1 MAMNNRVL
9 SIEIGNS
16 FTKICEMDYK
26 VKKPKVYKVLTVET
40 PEGIVVDG
48 MLQPT
53 QEYADRM
60 VNALGTNGIR
70 TKKVIFTI
78 SSTRVASREVQ
89 IPNVK
94 ASKIEALVK
103 TNANEYFP
111 VDLTQYEIGHY
122 LAGGLTENGKLRVMA
137 LAVPKALLDSYYQLA
152 QMCSWEVE
160 CFDYSSNSLYQI
172 LRDEKSEKVTMVIKI
187 DENST
192 IVTVLSAGKV
202 LLQRTVA
209 YGVQDAIDTMIASG
223 AYAVNDPMSAV
234 ERFQKKTCLNRVL
247 HPGDKVWEE
256 NAGRWEDE
264 DAGNV
269 EVTEARQK
277 ITASLEPLIVGVS
290 RVIDFYDSRN
300 SENPIEKSYVTGL
313 GGSFSGM
320 SKLFT
325 NCLERKVHTLSE
337 MDDKI
342 GMSKA
347 IRSTRPAAY
356 ISCLG
361 AVLAPVGLIDKSTQ
375 KSKGLTVVSGTNY
388 TFVSVAV
395 LVLGVILSIAMAATS
410 VTRYL
415 GNVAQNVYL
424 QNRVQ
429 ELQPAQAVYNDY
441 LAAEAQYDK
450 YTYLYAYT
458 QTPNENLVEFINELE
473 QILPDSFYTNSFSSD
488 QTGISM
494 SVTVEGKAAAARTI
508 LNIRN
513 MQSIDDVEISNITD
527 SKDETGTSIV
537 TFSITGS
544 YKVLGV
550 ILSIAMAAT
559 SVTRYL
565 GNVAQNVYLQNRVQE
580 LQPAQAVYNDY
591 LAAEAQYDKYTYLYA
606 YTQTPNENLVEFIN
620 ELEQILPDS
629 FYTNSFSSDQTGI
642 SMSVTVEG
650 KAAAART
657 ILNIRN
663 MQSIDDVEISN
674 ITDSKDETGTSIVT
688 FSITGSYKELTD
700 ETEES
705 GEAQADTQ
713 TAQ

>member
-1 MAMNNRVL
+1 MNNRVL

-16 FTKICEMDYK
+16 FTKICEIDYK

-40 PEGIVVDG
+40 PEGVVVDG

-53 QEYADRM
+53 QEYADHL

-70 TKKVIFTI
+70 TKRVIFTI

-94 ASKIEALVK
+94 ANKIEALVK
-103 TNANEYFP
+103 TNANDYFP

-122 LAGGLTENGKLRVMA
+122 LAGGLTEEGKLRVMA

-152 QMCSWEVE
+152 QMCGWEVE

-172 LRDEKSEKVTMVIKI
+172 LRDEKSEKVTMMIKI
-187 DENST
+187 DENNT

-209 YGVQDAIDTMIASG
+209 YGVQDAIETMIASG

-247 HPGDKVWEE
+247 HQGDKLWEE

-269 EVTEARQK
+269 EVTAARQK
-277 ITASLEPLIVGVS
+277 ITATLEPLIVGVN

-300 SENPIEKSYVTGL
+300 GDTPIERTYVTGL

-325 NCLERKVHTLSE
+325 NCLERKVHTLSDME
-337 MDDKI
+337 DKI

-361 AVLAPVGLIDKSTQ
+361 AVLAPVGLIDKSQQ
-375 KSKGLTVVSGTNY
+375 KGKGMTVVSGTNY

-395 LVLGVILSIAMAATS
+395 LVLGVILSIAMAVTS
-410 VTRYL
+410 LTRYF
-415 GNVAQNVYL
+415 GTVAENVAL
-424 QNRVQ
+424 QARVE
-429 ELQPAQAVYNDY
+429 ELQPAQTVYNEY
-441 LAAEAQYDK
+441 LSTAAQYDK
-450 YTYLYAYT
+450 YKYLYEYT
-458 QTPNENLVEFINELE
+458 ENPNENLVEFINELE
-473 QILPDSFYTNSFSSD
+473 QILPDSFYTDSFSSD

-494 SVTVEGKAAAARTI
+494 TVNVEGKAAAARTI

-513 MQSIDDVEISNITD
+513 MESIEDVQISNITD
-527 SKDETGTSIV
+527 NQDEMGGSWVMFSMTGT
-537 TFSITGS
+537 
-544 YKVLGV
+544 YRE
-550 ILSIAMAAT
+550 LS
-559 SVTRYL
+559 
-565 GNVAQNVYLQNRVQE
+565 
-580 LQPAQAVYNDY
+580 
-591 LAAEAQYDKYTYLYA
+591 
-606 YTQTPNENLVEFIN
+606 
-620 ELEQILPDS
+620 
-629 FYTNSFSSDQTGI
+629 
-642 SMSVTVEG
+642 
-650 KAAAART
+650 
-657 ILNIRN
+657 
-663 MQSIDDVEISN
+663 
-674 ITDSKDETGTSIVT
+674 
-688 FSITGSYKELTD
+688 D
-700 ETEES
+700 ETEET
-705 GEAQADTQ
+705 GETVESTQ
-713 TAQ
+713 SVQ

>member
-1 MAMNNRVL
+1 MNNRVL
-9 SIEIGNS
+9 SIEISNS
-16 FTKICEMDYK
+16 FTKICEIDYK

-40 PEGIVVDG
+40 PEGVVVDG

-53 QEYADRM
+53 QEYADHL
-60 VNALGTNGIR
+60 VNALGTNGIH
-70 TKKVIFTI
+70 TKRVIFTI

-94 ASKIEALVK
+94 ANKIEALVK
-103 TNANEYFP
+103 TNANDYFP

-122 LAGGLTENGKLRVMA
+122 LAGGLTEEGKLRVMA
-137 LAVPKALLDSYYQLA
+137 LAVPKALLNSYYQLA
-152 QMCSWEVE
+152 QMCGWEVE

-172 LRDEKSEKVTMVIKI
+172 LRDEKSEKVTMMIKI

-209 YGVQDAIDTMIASG
+209 YGVQDAIETMIASG

-247 HPGDKVWEE
+247 HQGDKLWEE

-269 EVTEARQK
+269 EVTAARQK
-277 ITASLEPLIVGVS
+277 ITSSLEPLIVGVS

-300 SENPIEKSYVTGL
+300 SDTPIERTYVTGL

-325 NCLERKVHTLSE
+325 NCLERKVHTLSDME
-337 MDDKI
+337 DKI

-361 AVLAPVGLIDKSTQ
+361 AVLAPVGLIDKSQQ
-375 KSKGLTVVSGTNY
+375 KAKGMTVVSGTNY

-395 LVLGVILSIAMAATS
+395 LVLGVILSIAMAVTS
-410 VTRYL
+410 LTRYF
-415 GNVAQNVYL
+415 GTVAENVAL
-424 QNRVQ
+424 QERVE
-429 ELQPAQAVYNDY
+429 ELQPAQTVYNEY
-441 LAAEAQYDK
+441 LSTAAQYDK
-450 YTYLYAYT
+450 NKYLYEYT
-458 QTPNENLVEFINELE
+458 ENPNENLVEFINELE
-473 QILPDSFYTNSFSSD
+473 QILPSSFWTNSFSSD
-488 QTGISM
+488 MEGISM

-513 MQSIDDVEISNITD
+513 MESIEDVQISNITD
-527 SKDETGTSIV
+527 TQNELGESAV
-537 TFSITGS
+537 TFSITG
-544 YKVLGV
+544 
-550 ILSIAMAAT
+550 
-559 SVTRYL
+559 
-565 GNVAQNVYLQNRVQE
+565 
-580 LQPAQAVYNDY
+580 
-591 LAAEAQYDKYTYLYA
+591 TYA
-606 YTQTPNENLVEFIN
+606 DIHADTEETE
-620 ELEQILPDS
+620 S
-629 FYTNSFSSDQTGI
+629 TGD
-642 SMSVTVEG
+642 T
-650 KAAAART
+650 
-657 ILNIRN
+657 
-663 MQSIDDVEISN
+663 
-674 ITDSKDETGTSIVT
+674 TGT
-688 FSITGSYKELTD
+688 
-700 ETEES
+700 
-705 GEAQADTQ
+705 

>member
-16 FTKICEMDYK
+16 FTKICEIDYK

-40 PEGIVVDG
+40 PEGVVVDG

-53 QEYADRM
+53 QEYADHL

-70 TKKVIFTI
+70 TKRVIFTI

-94 ASKIEALVK
+94 ANKIEALVK
-103 TNANEYFP
+103 TNANDYFP

-122 LAGGLTENGKLRVMA
+122 LAGGLTEEGKLRVMA

-152 QMCSWEVE
+152 QMCGWEVE

-172 LRDEKSEKVTMVIKI
+172 LRDEKSEKVTMMIKI

-209 YGVQDAIDTMIASG
+209 YGVQDAIETMIASG

-247 HPGDKVWEE
+247 HQGDKVWEE

-269 EVTEARQK
+269 EVTAARQK

-300 SENPIEKSYVTGL
+300 SDTPIERTYVTGL

-375 KSKGLTVVSGTNY
+375 KAKGLTVVSGTNY

-395 LVLGVILSIAMAATS
+395 LVLGVILSIAMAVTS
-410 VTRYL
+410 LTRYF
-415 GNVAQNVYL
+415 GTVAENVTL
-424 QNRVQ
+424 QARVE
-429 ELQPAQAVYNDY
+429 ELQPAQTVYNEY
-441 LAAEAQYDK
+441 LSTAAQYDK
-450 YTYLYAYT
+450 YKYLYEYT
-458 QTPNENLVEFINELE
+458 ENPNENLVEFINELE
-473 QILPDSFYTNSFSSD
+473 QILPSSFWTNSFSSD
-488 QTGISM
+488 MEGISM

-513 MQSIDDVEISNITD
+513 MESIEDVQISNITD
-527 SKDETGTSIV
+527 TQNELGESAV
-537 TFSITGS
+537 TFSITG
-544 YKVLGV
+544 
-550 ILSIAMAAT
+550 
-559 SVTRYL
+559 
-565 GNVAQNVYLQNRVQE
+565 
-580 LQPAQAVYNDY
+580 
-591 LAAEAQYDKYTYLYA
+591 TYA
-606 YTQTPNENLVEFIN
+606 DIHADTEETE
-620 ELEQILPDS
+620 S
-629 FYTNSFSSDQTGI
+629 TGD
-642 SMSVTVEG
+642 T
-650 KAAAART
+650 
-657 ILNIRN
+657 
-663 MQSIDDVEISN
+663 
-674 ITDSKDETGTSIVT
+674 TGT
-688 FSITGSYKELTD
+688 
-700 ETEES
+700 
-705 GEAQADTQ
+705 

>member
-16 FTKICEMDYK
+16 FTKICEIDYK

-40 PEGIVVDG
+40 PEGVVVDG

-53 QEYADRM
+53 QEYADHL

-70 TKKVIFTI
+70 TKRVIFTI

-94 ASKIEALVK
+94 ANKIEALVK
-103 TNANEYFP
+103 TNANDYFP

-122 LAGGLTENGKLRVMA
+122 LAGGLTEEGKLRVMA
-137 LAVPKALLDSYYQLA
+137 LAVPKALLNSYYQLA
-152 QMCSWEVE
+152 QMCGWEVE

-172 LRDEKSEKVTMVIKI
+172 LRDEKTETVTMMIKI

-209 YGVQDAIDTMIASG
+209 YGVQDAIETMIASG

-247 HPGDKVWEE
+247 HQGDKLGEE

-269 EVTEARQK
+269 EVTAARQK
-277 ITASLEPLIVGVS
+277 ITSTLEPLIVGVN

-300 SENPIEKSYVTGL
+300 SDTPIERTYVTGL

-325 NCLERKVHTLSE
+325 NCLERKVHTLSDME
-337 MDDKI
+337 DKI

-361 AVLAPVGLIDKSTQ
+361 AVLAPVGLIDKSQQ
-375 KSKGLTVVSGTNY
+375 KAKGMTVVSGTNY

-395 LVLGVILSIAMAATS
+395 LVLGVILSIAMAVTS
-410 VTRYL
+410 LTRYF
-415 GNVAQNVYL
+415 GTVAENVAL
-424 QNRVQ
+424 QARVE
-429 ELQPAQAVYNDY
+429 ELQPAQTVYNDY
-441 LAAEAQYDK
+441 LATAAQYDK
-450 YTYLYAYT
+450 YQYLYEYT
-458 QTPNENLVEFINELE
+458 ENPNENLVEFINELE
-473 QILPDSFYTNSFSSD
+473 QILPSSFWTNSFSSD
-488 QTGISM
+488 MEGISM

-513 MQSIDDVEISNITD
+513 MESIEDVQISGITD
-527 SKDETGTSIV
+527 SKDEAGKSTV
-537 TFSITGS
+537 TFSITGT
-544 YKVLGV
+544 YK
-550 ILSIAMAAT
+550 A
-559 SVTRYL
+559 
-565 GNVAQNVYLQNRVQE
+565 
-580 LQPAQAVYNDY
+580 
-591 LAAEAQYDKYTYLYA
+591 
-606 YTQTPNENLVEFIN
+606 
-620 ELEQILPDS
+620 
-629 FYTNSFSSDQTGI
+629 
-642 SMSVTVEG
+642 
-650 KAAAART
+650 
-657 ILNIRN
+657 
-663 MQSIDDVEISN
+663 
-674 ITDSKDETGTSIVT
+674 
-688 FSITGSYKELTD
+688 LTD
-700 ETEES
+700 ESAEQT
-705 GEAQADTQ
+705 DTLTVQ
-713 TAQ
+713 

>member
-16 FTKICEMDYK
+16 FTKICEIDYK

-40 PEGIVVDG
+40 PEGVVVDG

-53 QEYADRM
+53 QEYADHL

-70 TKKVIFTI
+70 TKRVIFTI

-103 TNANEYFP
+103 TNANDYFP

-122 LAGGLTENGKLRVMA
+122 LAGGLTEEGKLRVMA

-152 QMCSWEVE
+152 QMCGWEVE

-172 LRDEKSEKVTMVIKI
+172 LRDEKSEKVTMMIKI

-209 YGVQDAIDTMIASG
+209 YGVQDAIETMIASG

-247 HPGDKVWEE
+247 HQGDKLWEE

-269 EVTEARQK
+269 EVTAARQK
-277 ITASLEPLIVGVS
+277 ITSTLEPLIVGVN

-300 SENPIEKSYVTGL
+300 GDTPIERTYVTGL

-325 NCLERKVHTLSE
+325 NCLERKVHTLSDME
-337 MDDKI
+337 DKI

-361 AVLAPVGLIDKSTQ
+361 AVLAPVGLIDKSQQ
-375 KSKGLTVVSGTNY
+375 KAKGMTVVSGTNY
-388 TFVSVAV
+388 TFVGVAV
-395 LVLGVILSIAMAATS
+395 LVLGVILSIAMAVTS
-410 VTRYL
+410 MTRYF
-415 GNVAQNVYL
+415 GTVAENVAL
-424 QNRVQ
+424 QARVE
-429 ELQPAQAVYNDY
+429 ELQPAQTVYNEY
-441 LAAEAQYDK
+441 LSTAAQYDK
-450 YTYLYAYT
+450 YEYLYAYT
-458 QTPNENLVEFINELE
+458 ETPNENLVEFINELE
-473 QILPDSFYTNSFSSD
+473 QILPDSFWTNSFSSD
-488 QTGISM
+488 DTGISM
-494 SVTVEGKAAAARTI
+494 SVTVAGKPAAAETI
-508 LNIRN
+508 KNIRN
-513 MQSIDDVEISNITD
+513 MKSMEEVTVSGITD
-527 SKDETGTSIV
+527 NTDEAGNSTV
-537 TFSITGS
+537 TFSIS
-544 YKVLGV
+544 
-550 ILSIAMAAT
+550 
-559 SVTRYL
+559 
-565 GNVAQNVYLQNRVQE
+565 
-580 LQPAQAVYNDY
+580 
-591 LAAEAQYDKYTYLYA
+591 
-606 YTQTPNENLVEFIN
+606 
-620 ELEQILPDS
+620 
-629 FYTNSFSSDQTGI
+629 
-642 SMSVTVEG
+642 
-650 KAAAART
+650 
-657 ILNIRN
+657 
-663 MQSIDDVEISN
+663 
-674 ITDSKDETGTSIVT
+674 GT
-688 FSITGSYKELTD
+688 YKELTD
-700 ETEES
+700 ETEEN
-705 GEAQADTQ
+705 GETPSSTQ

>member
-1 MAMNNRVL
+1 MNNRVL

-16 FTKICEMDYK
+16 FTKICEIDYK

-40 PEGIVVDG
+40 PEGVVVDG

-53 QEYADRM
+53 QEYADHL

-70 TKKVIFTI
+70 TKRVIFTI

-94 ASKIEALVK
+94 ANKIEALVK
-103 TNANEYFP
+103 TNANDYFP

-122 LAGGLTENGKLRVMA
+122 LAGGLTEEGKLRVMA

-152 QMCSWEVE
+152 QMCGWEVE

-172 LRDEKSEKVTMVIKI
+172 LRDEKSEKVTMMIKI

-209 YGVQDAIDTMIASG
+209 YGVQDAIETMIASG

-247 HPGDKVWEE
+247 HQGDKLWEE

-269 EVTEARQK
+269 EVTAARQK
-277 ITASLEPLIVGVS
+277 ITSSLEPLIVGVS

-300 SENPIEKSYVTGL
+300 SNTPIERTYVTGL

-325 NCLERKVHTLSE
+325 NCLERKVHTLSDME
-337 MDDKI
+337 DKI

-361 AVLAPVGLIDKSTQ
+361 AVLAPVGLIDKSQQ
-375 KSKGLTVVSGTNY
+375 KAKGMTVVSGTNY

-395 LVLGVILSIAMAATS
+395 LVLGVILSIAMAVTS
-410 VTRYL
+410 MTRYF
-415 GNVAQNVYL
+415 GTVAENVAL
-424 QNRVQ
+424 QARVE
-429 ELQPAQAVYNDY
+429 ELQPAQTVYNEY
-441 LAAEAQYDK
+441 LSAAAQYDK
-450 YTYLYAYT
+450 YKYLYEYT
-458 QTPNENLVEFINELE
+458 ENPNENLVEFINELE
-473 QILPDSFYTNSFSSD
+473 QILPSSFWTNSFSSD
-488 QTGISM
+488 MEGISM

-513 MQSIDDVEISNITD
+513 MESIEDVQISNITD
-527 SKDETGTSIV
+527 TQNELGESAV
-537 TFSITGS
+537 TFSITG
-544 YKVLGV
+544 
-550 ILSIAMAAT
+550 
-559 SVTRYL
+559 
-565 GNVAQNVYLQNRVQE
+565 
-580 LQPAQAVYNDY
+580 
-591 LAAEAQYDKYTYLYA
+591 TYA
-606 YTQTPNENLVEFIN
+606 DIHADTEETE
-620 ELEQILPDS
+620 S
-629 FYTNSFSSDQTGI
+629 TGD
-642 SMSVTVEG
+642 T
-650 KAAAART
+650 
-657 ILNIRN
+657 
-663 MQSIDDVEISN
+663 
-674 ITDSKDETGTSIVT
+674 TGT
-688 FSITGSYKELTD
+688 
-700 ETEES
+700 
-705 GEAQADTQ
+705 

>member
-16 FTKICEMDYK
+16 FTKICEIDYK

-40 PEGIVVDG
+40 PEGVVVDG

-53 QEYADRM
+53 QEYADHL
-60 VNALGTNGIR
+60 VNALGTNGIHTR
-70 TKKVIFTI
+70 RVIFTI

-94 ASKIEALVK
+94 ANKIEALVK
-103 TNANEYFP
+103 TNANDYFP

-122 LAGGLTENGKLRVMA
+122 LAGGLTEEGKLRVMA

-152 QMCSWEVE
+152 QMCGWEVE

-172 LRDEKSEKVTMVIKI
+172 LRDEKSEKVTMMIKI

-209 YGVQDAIDTMIASG
+209 YGVQDAIETMIASG

-247 HPGDKVWEE
+247 HQGDKLWEE

-264 DAGNV
+264 DAGNA
-269 EVTEARQK
+269 EVTAARQK
-277 ITASLEPLIVGVS
+277 ITSSLEPLIVGVS

-300 SENPIEKSYVTGL
+300 SNTPIERTYVTGL

-325 NCLERKVHTLSE
+325 NCLERKVHTLSDME
-337 MDDKI
+337 DKI

-375 KSKGLTVVSGTNY
+375 KAKGLTVVSGTNY

-395 LVLGVILSIAMAATS
+395 LVLGVILSIAMAVTS
-410 VTRYL
+410 MTRYF
-415 GNVAQNVYL
+415 GTVAENVAL
-424 QNRVQ
+424 QARVE
-429 ELQPAQAVYNDY
+429 ELQPAQTVYNEY
-441 LAAEAQYDK
+441 LSAAAQYDK
-450 YTYLYAYT
+450 YKYLYEYT
-458 QTPNENLVEFINELE
+458 ENPNENLVEFINELE
-473 QILPDSFYTNSFSSD
+473 QILPDSFYTDSFSSD

-494 SVTVEGKAAAARTI
+494 TVNVEGKAAAARTI

-513 MQSIDDVEISNITD
+513 MESIEDVQISNITD
-527 SKDETGTSIV
+527 NQDEMGGSWVMFSMTGT
-537 TFSITGS
+537 
-544 YKVLGV
+544 YRE
-550 ILSIAMAAT
+550 LS
-559 SVTRYL
+559 
-565 GNVAQNVYLQNRVQE
+565 
-580 LQPAQAVYNDY
+580 
-591 LAAEAQYDKYTYLYA
+591 
-606 YTQTPNENLVEFIN
+606 
-620 ELEQILPDS
+620 
-629 FYTNSFSSDQTGI
+629 
-642 SMSVTVEG
+642 
-650 KAAAART
+650 
-657 ILNIRN
+657 
-663 MQSIDDVEISN
+663 
-674 ITDSKDETGTSIVT
+674 
-688 FSITGSYKELTD
+688 D
-700 ETEES
+700 ETEET
-705 GEAQADTQ
+705 GETVESTQ
-713 TAQ
+713 SVQ

>member
-1 MAMNNRVL
+1 MNNRVL

-16 FTKICEMDYK
+16 FTKICEIDYK

-40 PEGIVVDG
+40 PEGVVVDG

-53 QEYADRM
+53 QEYADHL

-103 TNANEYFP
+103 TNANDYFP

-122 LAGGLTENGKLRVMA
+122 LAGGLTEEGKLRVMA
-137 LAVPKALLDSYYQLA
+137 LAVPKALLNSYYQLA
-152 QMCSWEVE
+152 QMCGWEVE

-172 LRDEKSEKVTMVIKI
+172 LRDEKSEKVTMMIKI

-209 YGVQDAIDTMIASG
+209 YGVQDAIETMIASG

-247 HPGDKVWEE
+247 HQGDKLWEE

-269 EVTEARQK
+269 EVTAARQK
-277 ITASLEPLIVGVS
+277 ITSSLEPLIVGVS

-300 SENPIEKSYVTGL
+300 GDTPIERTYVTGL

-325 NCLERKVHTLSE
+325 NCLERKVHTLSD

-361 AVLAPVGLIDKSTQ
+361 AVLAPVGLIDKSQQ
-375 KSKGLTVVSGTNY
+375 KAKGMTVVSGTNY

-395 LVLGVILSIAMAATS
+395 LVLGVILSIAMAVS
-410 VTRYL
+410 SLTRYF
-415 GNVAQNVYL
+415 GTVAENVAL
-424 QNRVQ
+424 QARVE
-429 ELQPAQAVYNDY
+429 ELQPAQTVYNEY
-441 LAAEAQYDK
+441 LSTAAQYDK
-450 YTYLYAYT
+450 YKYLYEYT
-458 QTPNENLVEFINELE
+458 ENPNENLVEFINELE
-473 QILPDSFYTNSFSSD
+473 QILPDSFYTDSFSSD

-494 SVTVEGKAAAARTI
+494 TVNVEGKAAAARTI

-513 MQSIDDVEISNITD
+513 MESIEDVQISNITD
-527 SKDETGTSIV
+527 NQDEMGGSWVMFSMTGT
-537 TFSITGS
+537 
-544 YKVLGV
+544 YRE
-550 ILSIAMAAT
+550 LS
-559 SVTRYL
+559 
-565 GNVAQNVYLQNRVQE
+565 
-580 LQPAQAVYNDY
+580 
-591 LAAEAQYDKYTYLYA
+591 
-606 YTQTPNENLVEFIN
+606 
-620 ELEQILPDS
+620 
-629 FYTNSFSSDQTGI
+629 
-642 SMSVTVEG
+642 
-650 KAAAART
+650 
-657 ILNIRN
+657 
-663 MQSIDDVEISN
+663 
-674 ITDSKDETGTSIVT
+674 
-688 FSITGSYKELTD
+688 D
-700 ETEES
+700 ETEET
-705 GEAQADTQ
+705 GETVESTQ
-713 TAQ
+713 SVQ

>member
-1 MAMNNRVL
+1 MNNRVL

-16 FTKICEMDYK
+16 FTKICEIDYK

-40 PEGIVVDG
+40 PEGVVVDG

-53 QEYADRM
+53 QEYADHL

-70 TKKVIFTI
+70 TRKVIFTI

-103 TNANEYFP
+103 TNANDYFP

-122 LAGGLTENGKLRVMA
+122 LAGGLTEDGKLRVMA
-137 LAVPKALLDSYYQLA
+137 LAVPKALLNSYYQLA
-152 QMCSWEVE
+152 QMCGWEVE

-172 LRDEKSEKVTMVIKI
+172 LRDEKTETVTMMIKI

-209 YGVQDAIDTMIASG
+209 YGVQDAIETMIASG

-247 HPGDKVWEE
+247 HQGDKLWEE

-269 EVTEARQK
+269 EVTAARQK
-277 ITASLEPLIVGVS
+277 ITSSLETLIVGVS

-300 SENPIEKSYVTGL
+300 GDNPIQKTFVTGL

-325 NCLERKVHTLSE
+325 NCLERKVHTLSDME
-337 MDDKI
+337 DKI

-361 AVLAPVGLIDKSTQ
+361 AVLAPVGLIDKSQQ
-375 KSKGLTVVSGTNY
+375 KTKGMTVVSGTNY

-395 LVLGVILSIAMAATS
+395 LVLGVILSIAMAVTS
-410 VTRYL
+410 LTRYF
-415 GNVAQNVYL
+415 GTVAENVAL
-424 QNRVQ
+424 QARVE

-441 LAAEAQYDK
+441 LATAAQYDK
-450 YTYLYAYT
+450 YQYLYEYT
-458 QTPNENLVEFINELE
+458 ENPNENLVEFINELE
-473 QILPDSFYTNSFSSD
+473 QILPSSFWTNSFSSD
-488 QTGISM
+488 MEGISM

-513 MQSIDDVEISNITD
+513 MESIEDVQISNITD
-527 SKDETGTSIV
+527 AQNELGESAV
-537 TFSITGS
+537 TFSITGTYADIHADS
-544 YKVLGV
+544 EEAENTGD
-550 ILSIAMAAT
+550 AA
-559 SVTRYL
+559 
-565 GNVAQNVYLQNRVQE
+565 
-580 LQPAQAVYNDY
+580 
-591 LAAEAQYDKYTYLYA
+591 
-606 YTQTPNENLVEFIN
+606 
-620 ELEQILPDS
+620 
-629 FYTNSFSSDQTGI
+629 
-642 SMSVTVEG
+642 
-650 KAAAART
+650 
-657 ILNIRN
+657 
-663 MQSIDDVEISN
+663 
-674 ITDSKDETGTSIVT
+674 GT
-688 FSITGSYKELTD
+688 
-700 ETEES
+700 
-705 GEAQADTQ
+705 

>member
-16 FTKICEMDYK
+16 FTKICEIDYK

-40 PEGIVVDG
+40 PEGVVVDG

-53 QEYADRM
+53 QEYADHL

-70 TKKVIFTI
+70 TKRVIFTI

-94 ASKIEALVK
+94 ANKIEALVK
-103 TNANEYFP
+103 TNANDYFP

-122 LAGGLTENGKLRVMA
+122 LAGGLTEEGKLRVMA

-152 QMCSWEVE
+152 QMCGWEVE

-172 LRDEKSEKVTMVIKI
+172 LRDEKSEKVTMMIKI

-209 YGVQDAIDTMIASG
+209 YGVQDAIETMIASG

-247 HPGDKVWEE
+247 HQGDKVWEE

-269 EVTEARQK
+269 EVTAARQK

-290 RVIDFYDSRN
+290 RVIDFYDSRHGDT
-300 SENPIEKSYVTGL
+300 PIERTYVTGL

-325 NCLERKVHTLSE
+325 NCLERKVHTLSD

-361 AVLAPVGLIDKSTQ
+361 AVLAPVGLIDKSQQ
-375 KSKGLTVVSGTNY
+375 KAKGMTVVSGTNY

-395 LVLGVILSIAMAATS
+395 LVLGVILSIAMAVTS
-410 VTRYL
+410 LTRYF
-415 GNVAQNVYL
+415 GTVAENVAL
-424 QNRVQ
+424 QARVE
-429 ELQPAQAVYNDY
+429 ELQPAQAVYNEY
-441 LAAEAQYDK
+441 LSAAAQYDK
-450 YTYLYAYT
+450 YKYLYEYT
-458 QTPNENLVEFINELE
+458 ENPNENLVEFINELE
-473 QILPDSFYTNSFSSD
+473 QILPDSFYTDSFSSD

-494 SVTVEGKAAAARTI
+494 TVNVEGKAAAARTI

-513 MQSIDDVEISNITD
+513 MESIEDVQISNITD
-527 SKDETGTSIV
+527 NQDEMGGSWVMFSMTGT
-537 TFSITGS
+537 
-544 YKVLGV
+544 YRE
-550 ILSIAMAAT
+550 LS
-559 SVTRYL
+559 
-565 GNVAQNVYLQNRVQE
+565 
-580 LQPAQAVYNDY
+580 
-591 LAAEAQYDKYTYLYA
+591 
-606 YTQTPNENLVEFIN
+606 
-620 ELEQILPDS
+620 
-629 FYTNSFSSDQTGI
+629 
-642 SMSVTVEG
+642 
-650 KAAAART
+650 
-657 ILNIRN
+657 
-663 MQSIDDVEISN
+663 
-674 ITDSKDETGTSIVT
+674 
-688 FSITGSYKELTD
+688 D
-700 ETEES
+700 ETEET
-705 GEAQADTQ
+705 GETVESTQ
-713 TAQ
+713 SVQ

>member
-1 MAMNNRVL
+1 MNNRVL

-16 FTKICEMDYK
+16 FTKICEIDYK

-40 PEGIVVDG
+40 PEGVVVDG

-53 QEYADRM
+53 QEYADHL
-60 VNALGTNGIR
+60 VNALGTNSIR

-103 TNANEYFP
+103 TNANDYFP

-122 LAGGLTENGKLRVMA
+122 LAGGLTEDGKLRVMA
-137 LAVPKALLDSYYQLA
+137 LAVPKALLNSYYQLA
-152 QMCSWEVE
+152 QMCGWEVE

-172 LRDEKSEKVTMVIKI
+172 LRDEKSEKVTMMIKI
-187 DENST
+187 DENNT

-209 YGVQDAIDTMIASG
+209 YGVQDAIETMIASG
-223 AYAVNDPMSAV
+223 AYGVSDPMSAV

-247 HPGDKVWEE
+247 HKGDKLWEE

-269 EVTEARQK
+269 EVTAARQK
-277 ITASLEPLIVGVS
+277 ITSTLEPLIVGVS

-300 SENPIEKSYVTGL
+300 GDTPIERTYVTGL

-325 NCLERKVHTLSE
+325 NCLERKVHTLSD

-361 AVLAPVGLIDKSTQ
+361 AVLAPVGLIDKSQQ
-375 KSKGLTVVSGTNY
+375 KAKGMTVVSGTNY

-395 LVLGVILSIAMAATS
+395 LVLGVILSIAMAVTS
-410 VTRYL
+410 LTRYF
-415 GNVAQNVYL
+415 GTVAENVAL
-424 QNRVQ
+424 QARVE
-429 ELQPAQAVYNDY
+429 ELQPAQAVYNEY
-441 LAAEAQYDK
+441 LSAAAQYDK
-450 YTYLYAYT
+450 YKYLYEYT
-458 QTPNENLVEFINELE
+458 ENPNENLVEFINELE
-473 QILPDSFYTNSFSSD
+473 QILPSSFWTNSFSSD
-488 QTGISM
+488 LEGISM
-494 SVTVEGKAAAARTI
+494 SVSVVGKEAAARTI

-513 MQSIDDVEISNITD
+513 MKSISDVQISNITD
-527 SKDETGTSIV
+527 TQNELGESTV
-537 TFSITGS
+537 TFSITG
-544 YKVLGV
+544 
-550 ILSIAMAAT
+550 
-559 SVTRYL
+559 
-565 GNVAQNVYLQNRVQE
+565 
-580 LQPAQAVYNDY
+580 
-591 LAAEAQYDKYTYLYA
+591 TYADL
-606 YTQTPNENLVEFIN
+606 NE
-620 ELEQILPDS
+620 
-629 FYTNSFSSDQTGI
+629 
-642 SMSVTVEG
+642 
-650 KAAAART
+650 
-657 ILNIRN
+657 
-663 MQSIDDVEISN
+663 
-674 ITDSKDETGTSIVT
+674 
-688 FSITGSYKELTD
+688 
-700 ETEES
+700 ETEETEETGEIS
-705 GEAQADTQ
+705 GT

>member
-1 MAMNNRVL
+1 MNNRVL

-16 FTKICEMDYK
+16 FTKICEIDYK

-40 PEGIVVDG
+40 PEGVVVDG

-53 QEYADRM
+53 QEYADHL

-70 TKKVIFTI
+70 TKRVIFTI

-94 ASKIEALVK
+94 ANKIEALVK
-103 TNANEYFP
+103 TNANDYFP

-122 LAGGLTENGKLRVMA
+122 LAGGLTEEGKLRVMA

-152 QMCSWEVE
+152 QMCGWEVE

-172 LRDEKSEKVTMVIKI
+172 LRDEKSEKVTMMIKI

-209 YGVQDAIDTMIASG
+209 YGVQDAIETMIASG
-223 AYAVNDPMSAV
+223 AYAVSDPMSAV

-247 HPGDKVWEE
+247 HPGDKLWEE

-269 EVTEARQK
+269 EVTAARQK
-277 ITASLEPLIVGVS
+277 ITSSLEPLIVGVS

-300 SENPIEKSYVTGL
+300 SNTPIERTYVTGL

-325 NCLERKVHTLSE
+325 NCLERKVHTLSD

-361 AVLAPVGLIDKSTQ
+361 AVLAPVGLIDKSQQ
-375 KSKGLTVVSGTNY
+375 KGKGMTVVSGTNY

-395 LVLGVILSIAMAATS
+395 LVLGVILSIAMAVTS
-410 VTRYL
+410 LTRYF
-415 GNVAQNVYL
+415 GTVAENVAL
-424 QNRVQ
+424 QARVE
-429 ELQPAQAVYNDY
+429 ELQPAQTVYNEY
-441 LAAEAQYDK
+441 LSAAAQYDK
-450 YTYLYAYT
+450 YEYLYAYT
-458 QTPNENLVEFINELE
+458 ETPNENLVEFINELE
-473 QILPDSFYTNSFSSD
+473 QILPDSFWTNSFSSD

-494 SVTVEGKAAAARTI
+494 SVSVVGKEAAARTI

-513 MQSIDDVEISNITD
+513 MKSIQDVQISNITD
-527 SKDETGTSIV
+527 TKNELEESAV
-537 TFSITGS
+537 TFSITG
-544 YKVLGV
+544 
-550 ILSIAMAAT
+550 
-559 SVTRYL
+559 
-565 GNVAQNVYLQNRVQE
+565 
-580 LQPAQAVYNDY
+580 
-591 LAAEAQYDKYTYLYA
+591 TYA
-606 YTQTPNENLVEFIN
+606 DIHADTE
-620 ELEQILPDS
+620 
-629 FYTNSFSSDQTGI
+629 
-642 SMSVTVEG
+642 
-650 KAAAART
+650 
-657 ILNIRN
+657 
-663 MQSIDDVEISN
+663 
-674 ITDSKDETGTSIVT
+674 
-688 FSITGSYKELTD
+688 
-700 ETEES
+700 ETEETGETS
-705 GEAQADTQ
+705 GT

>member
-1 MAMNNRVL
+1 MNNRVL

-16 FTKICEMDYK
+16 FTKICEIDYK

-40 PEGIVVDG
+40 PEGVVVDG

-53 QEYADRM
+53 QEYADHL
-60 VNALGTNGIR
+60 VSALGTNGIR
-70 TKKVIFTI
+70 TKRVIFTI

-94 ASKIEALVK
+94 ANKIEALVK
-103 TNANEYFP
+103 TNANDYFP

-122 LAGGLTENGKLRVMA
+122 LAGGLTEEGKLRVMA
-137 LAVPKALLDSYYQLA
+137 LAVPKALLNSYYQLA
-152 QMCSWEVE
+152 QMCGWEVE

-172 LRDEKSEKVTMVIKI
+172 LRDEKSEKVTMMIKI

-209 YGVQDAIDTMIASG
+209 YGVQDAIETMIASG

-247 HPGDKVWEE
+247 HQGDKVWEE

-269 EVTEARQK
+269 EVTAARQK

-300 SENPIEKSYVTGL
+300 GDTPIERTYVTGL

-325 NCLERKVHTLSE
+325 NCLERKVHTLSDME
-337 MDDKI
+337 DKI

-361 AVLAPVGLIDKSTQ
+361 AVLAPVGLIDKSQQ
-375 KSKGLTVVSGTNY
+375 KTKGMTVVSGTNY

-395 LVLGVILSIAMAATS
+395 LVLGVILSIAMAVTS
-410 VTRYL
+410 LTRYF
-415 GNVAQNVYL
+415 GTVAENVAL
-424 QNRVQ
+424 QARVE

-441 LAAEAQYDK
+441 LATAAQYDK
-450 YTYLYAYT
+450 YQYLYEYT
-458 QTPNENLVEFINELE
+458 ENPNENLVEFINELE
-473 QILPDSFYTNSFSSD
+473 QILPSSFWTNSFSSD
-488 QTGISM
+488 MEGISM

-513 MQSIDDVEISNITD
+513 MESIEDVQISNITD
-527 SKDETGTSIV
+527 AQNELGESAV
-537 TFSITGS
+537 TFSITGTYADIHADS
-544 YKVLGV
+544 EEAENTGD
-550 ILSIAMAAT
+550 AA
-559 SVTRYL
+559 
-565 GNVAQNVYLQNRVQE
+565 
-580 LQPAQAVYNDY
+580 
-591 LAAEAQYDKYTYLYA
+591 
-606 YTQTPNENLVEFIN
+606 
-620 ELEQILPDS
+620 
-629 FYTNSFSSDQTGI
+629 
-642 SMSVTVEG
+642 
-650 KAAAART
+650 
-657 ILNIRN
+657 
-663 MQSIDDVEISN
+663 
-674 ITDSKDETGTSIVT
+674 GT
-688 FSITGSYKELTD
+688 
-700 ETEES
+700 
-705 GEAQADTQ
+705 

>member
-16 FTKICEMDYK
+16 FTKICEIDYK

-40 PEGIVVDG
+40 PEGVVVDG

-53 QEYADRM
+53 QEYADHL

-70 TKKVIFTI
+70 TKRVIFTI

-94 ASKIEALVK
+94 ANKIEALVK
-103 TNANEYFP
+103 TNANDYFP

-122 LAGGLTENGKLRVMA
+122 LAGGLTEEGKLRVMA
-137 LAVPKALLDSYYQLA
+137 LAVPKALLNSYYQLA
-152 QMCSWEVE
+152 QMCGWEVE

-172 LRDEKSEKVTMVIKI
+172 LRDEKSEKVTMMIKI
-187 DENST
+187 DENNT

-209 YGVQDAIDTMIASG
+209 YGVQDAIETMIASG

-247 HPGDKVWEE
+247 HQGDKLWEE

-264 DAGNV
+264 DAGNA
-269 EVTEARQK
+269 EVTAARQK
-277 ITASLEPLIVGVS
+277 ITSSLEPLIVGVS

-300 SENPIEKSYVTGL
+300 SDTPIERTYVTGL

-325 NCLERKVHTLSE
+325 NCLERKVHTLSD

-361 AVLAPVGLIDKSTQ
+361 AVLAPVGLIDKSQQ
-375 KSKGLTVVSGTNY
+375 KAKGMTVVSGTNY
-388 TFVSVAV
+388 TFVSVAI
-395 LVLGVILSIAMAATS
+395 LVLGVILSIAMAVTS
-410 VTRYL
+410 LTRYF
-415 GNVAQNVYL
+415 GTVAENVAL
-424 QNRVQ
+424 QARVE
-429 ELQPAQAVYNDY
+429 ELQPAQTVYNEY
-441 LAAEAQYDK
+441 LSTAAQYDK
-450 YTYLYAYT
+450 YKYLYEYT
-458 QTPNENLVEFINELE
+458 ENPNENLVEFINELE
-473 QILPDSFYTNSFSSD
+473 QILPDSFYTDSFSSD

-494 SVTVEGKAAAARTI
+494 TVNVEGIAAAARTI

-513 MQSIDDVEISNITD
+513 MESIEDVQISNITD
-527 SKDETGTSIV
+527 NQDEMGGSWVMFSMTGT
-537 TFSITGS
+537 
-544 YKVLGV
+544 YRE
-550 ILSIAMAAT
+550 LS
-559 SVTRYL
+559 
-565 GNVAQNVYLQNRVQE
+565 
-580 LQPAQAVYNDY
+580 
-591 LAAEAQYDKYTYLYA
+591 
-606 YTQTPNENLVEFIN
+606 
-620 ELEQILPDS
+620 
-629 FYTNSFSSDQTGI
+629 
-642 SMSVTVEG
+642 
-650 KAAAART
+650 
-657 ILNIRN
+657 
-663 MQSIDDVEISN
+663 
-674 ITDSKDETGTSIVT
+674 
-688 FSITGSYKELTD
+688 D
-700 ETEES
+700 ETEET
-705 GEAQADTQ
+705 GETVESTQ
-713 TAQ
+713 SVQ

>member
-1 MAMNNRVL
+1 MNNRVL

-16 FTKICEMDYK
+16 FTKICEIDYK

-40 PEGIVVDG
+40 PEGVVVDG

-53 QEYADRM
+53 QEYADHL

-103 TNANEYFP
+103 TNANDYFP

-122 LAGGLTENGKLRVMA
+122 LAGGLTEEGKLRVMA

-152 QMCSWEVE
+152 QMCGWEVE

-172 LRDEKSEKVTMVIKI
+172 LRDEKTETVTMMIKI

-209 YGVQDAIDTMIASG
+209 YGVQDAIETMIASG

-247 HPGDKVWEE
+247 HQGDKLWEE

-269 EVTEARQK
+269 EVTAARQK

-300 SENPIEKSYVTGL
+300 SNTPIERTYVTGL

-325 NCLERKVHTLSE
+325 NCLERKVHTLSD

-361 AVLAPVGLIDKSTQ
+361 AVLAPVGLIDKSQQ
-375 KSKGLTVVSGTNY
+375 KAKGMTVVSGTNY

-395 LVLGVILSIAMAATS
+395 LVLGVILSIAMAVTS
-410 VTRYL
+410 LTRYF
-415 GNVAQNVYL
+415 GTVAENVAL
-424 QNRVQ
+424 QARVE
-429 ELQPAQAVYNDY
+429 ELQPAQTVYNEY
-441 LAAEAQYDK
+441 LSAAAQYDK
-450 YTYLYAYT
+450 YKYLYEYT
-458 QTPNENLVEFINELE
+458 ENPNENLVEFINELE
-473 QILPDSFYTNSFSSD
+473 QILPDSFYTDSFSSD

-494 SVTVEGKAAAARTI
+494 TVNVEGKAAAARTI

-513 MQSIDDVEISNITD
+513 MESIEDVQISNITD
-527 SKDETGTSIV
+527 NQDEMGGSWVMFSMTGT
-537 TFSITGS
+537 
-544 YKVLGV
+544 YRE
-550 ILSIAMAAT
+550 LS
-559 SVTRYL
+559 
-565 GNVAQNVYLQNRVQE
+565 
-580 LQPAQAVYNDY
+580 
-591 LAAEAQYDKYTYLYA
+591 
-606 YTQTPNENLVEFIN
+606 
-620 ELEQILPDS
+620 
-629 FYTNSFSSDQTGI
+629 
-642 SMSVTVEG
+642 
-650 KAAAART
+650 
-657 ILNIRN
+657 
-663 MQSIDDVEISN
+663 
-674 ITDSKDETGTSIVT
+674 
-688 FSITGSYKELTD
+688 D
-700 ETEES
+700 ETEET
-705 GEAQADTQ
+705 GETVESTQ
-713 TAQ
+713 SVQ

>member
-1 MAMNNRVL
+1 MNNRVL

-16 FTKICEMDYK
+16 FTKICEIDYK

-40 PEGIVVDG
+40 PEGVVVDG

-53 QEYADRM
+53 QEYADHL

-70 TKKVIFTI
+70 TRKVIFTI

-94 ASKIEALVK
+94 ANKIEALVK
-103 TNANEYFP
+103 TNANDYFP

-122 LAGGLTENGKLRVMA
+122 LAGGLTEEGKLRVMA
-137 LAVPKALLDSYYQLA
+137 LAVPKALLNSYYQLA
-152 QMCSWEVE
+152 QMCGWEVE

-172 LRDEKSEKVTMVIKI
+172 LRDEKSEKVTMMIKI

-209 YGVQDAIDTMIASG
+209 YGVQDAIETMIASG

-247 HPGDKVWEE
+247 HQGDKVWEE

-269 EVTEARQK
+269 EVTAARQK

-300 SENPIEKSYVTGL
+300 GDTPIERTYVTGL

-325 NCLERKVHTLSE
+325 NCLERKVHTLSDME
-337 MDDKI
+337 DKI

-361 AVLAPVGLIDKSTQ
+361 AVLAPVGLIDKSQQ
-375 KSKGLTVVSGTNY
+375 KTKGMTVVSGTNY

-395 LVLGVILSIAMAATS
+395 LVLGVILSIAMAVTS
-410 VTRYL
+410 LTRYF
-415 GNVAQNVYL
+415 GTVAENVAL
-424 QNRVQ
+424 QARVE

-441 LAAEAQYDK
+441 LATAAQYDK
-450 YTYLYAYT
+450 YQYLYEYT
-458 QTPNENLVEFINELE
+458 ENPNENLVEFINELE
-473 QILPDSFYTNSFSSD
+473 QILPSSFWTNSFSSD
-488 QTGISM
+488 MEGISM

-513 MQSIDDVEISNITD
+513 MESIEDVQISNITD
-527 SKDETGTSIV
+527 AQNELGESAV
-537 TFSITGS
+537 TFSITGTYADIHADS
-544 YKVLGV
+544 EEAENTGD
-550 ILSIAMAAT
+550 AA
-559 SVTRYL
+559 
-565 GNVAQNVYLQNRVQE
+565 
-580 LQPAQAVYNDY
+580 
-591 LAAEAQYDKYTYLYA
+591 
-606 YTQTPNENLVEFIN
+606 
-620 ELEQILPDS
+620 
-629 FYTNSFSSDQTGI
+629 
-642 SMSVTVEG
+642 
-650 KAAAART
+650 
-657 ILNIRN
+657 
-663 MQSIDDVEISN
+663 
-674 ITDSKDETGTSIVT
+674 GT
-688 FSITGSYKELTD
+688 
-700 ETEES
+700 
-705 GEAQADTQ
+705 

>member
-1 MAMNNRVL
+1 MNNRVL

-16 FTKICEMDYK
+16 FTKICEIDYK

-40 PEGIVVDG
+40 PEGVVVDG

-53 QEYADRM
+53 QEYADHL

-70 TKKVIFTI
+70 TKRVIFTI

-103 TNANEYFP
+103 TNANDYFP

-122 LAGGLTENGKLRVMA
+122 LAGGLTEEGKLRVMA

-152 QMCSWEVE
+152 QMCGWEVE

-172 LRDEKSEKVTMVIKI
+172 LRDEKSEKVTMMIKI

-209 YGVQDAIDTMIASG
+209 YGVQDAIETMIASG

-247 HPGDKVWEE
+247 HQGDKLWEE

-264 DAGNV
+264 DAGNA
-269 EVTEARQK
+269 EVTAARQK
-277 ITASLEPLIVGVS
+277 ITSSLEPLIVGVS

-300 SENPIEKSYVTGL
+300 SNTPIERTYVTGL

-325 NCLERKVHTLSE
+325 NCLERKVHTLSDME
-337 MDDKI
+337 DKI

-375 KSKGLTVVSGTNY
+375 KAKGLTVVSGTNY

-395 LVLGVILSIAMAATS
+395 LVLGVILSIAMAVTS
-410 VTRYL
+410 LTRYF
-415 GNVAQNVYL
+415 GTVAENVAL
-424 QNRVQ
+424 QARVE
-429 ELQPAQAVYNDY
+429 ELQPAQTVYNEY
-441 LAAEAQYDK
+441 LSTAAQYDK
-450 YTYLYAYT
+450 YKYLYEYT
-458 QTPNENLVEFINELE
+458 ENPNENLVEFINELE
-473 QILPDSFYTNSFSSD
+473 QILPDSFYTDSFSSD

-494 SVTVEGKAAAARTI
+494 TVNVEGKAAAARTI

-513 MQSIDDVEISNITD
+513 MESIEDVQISNITD
-527 SKDETGTSIV
+527 NQDEMGGSWVMFSMTGT
-537 TFSITGS
+537 
-544 YKVLGV
+544 YRE
-550 ILSIAMAAT
+550 LS
-559 SVTRYL
+559 
-565 GNVAQNVYLQNRVQE
+565 
-580 LQPAQAVYNDY
+580 
-591 LAAEAQYDKYTYLYA
+591 
-606 YTQTPNENLVEFIN
+606 
-620 ELEQILPDS
+620 
-629 FYTNSFSSDQTGI
+629 
-642 SMSVTVEG
+642 
-650 KAAAART
+650 
-657 ILNIRN
+657 
-663 MQSIDDVEISN
+663 
-674 ITDSKDETGTSIVT
+674 
-688 FSITGSYKELTD
+688 D
-700 ETEES
+700 ETEET
-705 GEAQADTQ
+705 GETVESTQ
-713 TAQ
+713 SVQ

>member
-1 MAMNNRVL
+1 MNNRVL

-16 FTKICEMDYK
+16 FTKICEIDYK

-40 PEGIVVDG
+40 PEGVVVDG

-53 QEYADRM
+53 QEYADHL

-70 TKKVIFTI
+70 TKRVIFTI

-94 ASKIEALVK
+94 ANKIEALVK
-103 TNANEYFP
+103 TNANDYFP

-122 LAGGLTENGKLRVMA
+122 LAGGLTEEGKLRVMA
-137 LAVPKALLDSYYQLA
+137 LAVPKALLNSYYQLA
-152 QMCSWEVE
+152 QMCGWEVE

-172 LRDEKSEKVTMVIKI
+172 LRDEKSEKVTMMIKI

-209 YGVQDAIDTMIASG
+209 YGVQDAIETMIASG

-247 HPGDKVWEE
+247 HPGDKLWEE

-264 DAGNV
+264 DAGNA
-269 EVTEARQK
+269 EVTAARQK
-277 ITASLEPLIVGVS
+277 ITSSLEPLIVGVS

-300 SENPIEKSYVTGL
+300 SDTPIERTYVTGL

-325 NCLERKVHTLSE
+325 NCLERKVHTLSD

-375 KSKGLTVVSGTNY
+375 KAKGLTVVSGTNY

-395 LVLGVILSIAMAATS
+395 LVLGVILSIAMAVTS
-410 VTRYL
+410 MTRYF
-415 GNVAQNVYL
+415 GTVAENVAL
-424 QNRVQ
+424 QARVE
-429 ELQPAQAVYNDY
+429 ELQPAQTVYNEY
-441 LAAEAQYDK
+441 LSTAAQYDK
-450 YTYLYAYT
+450 YKYLYEYT
-458 QTPNENLVEFINELE
+458 ENPNENLVEFINELE
-473 QILPDSFYTNSFSSD
+473 QILPDSFYTDSFSSD

-494 SVTVEGKAAAARTI
+494 TVNVEGKAAAARTI

-513 MQSIDDVEISNITD
+513 MESIEDVQISNITD
-527 SKDETGTSIV
+527 NQDEMGGSWVMFSMTGT
-537 TFSITGS
+537 
-544 YKVLGV
+544 YRE
-550 ILSIAMAAT
+550 LS
-559 SVTRYL
+559 
-565 GNVAQNVYLQNRVQE
+565 
-580 LQPAQAVYNDY
+580 
-591 LAAEAQYDKYTYLYA
+591 
-606 YTQTPNENLVEFIN
+606 
-620 ELEQILPDS
+620 
-629 FYTNSFSSDQTGI
+629 
-642 SMSVTVEG
+642 
-650 KAAAART
+650 
-657 ILNIRN
+657 
-663 MQSIDDVEISN
+663 
-674 ITDSKDETGTSIVT
+674 
-688 FSITGSYKELTD
+688 D
-700 ETEES
+700 ETEET
-705 GEAQADTQ
+705 GETVESTQ
-713 TAQ
+713 SVQ

>member
-9 SIEIGNS
+9 SIEISNS
-16 FTKICEMDYK
+16 FTKICEIDYK

-40 PEGIVVDG
+40 PEGVVVDG

-53 QEYADRM
+53 QEYADHL
-60 VNALGTNGIR
+60 VNALGTNGIH
-70 TKKVIFTI
+70 TKRVIFTI

-94 ASKIEALVK
+94 ANKIEALVK
-103 TNANEYFP
+103 TNANDYFP

-122 LAGGLTENGKLRVMA
+122 LAGGLTEEGKLRVMA

-152 QMCSWEVE
+152 QMCGWEVE

-172 LRDEKSEKVTMVIKI
+172 LRDEKSEKVTMMIKI
-187 DENST
+187 DENNT

-209 YGVQDAIDTMIASG
+209 YGVQDAIETMIASG

-247 HPGDKVWEE
+247 HQGDKLWEE

-269 EVTEARQK
+269 EVTAARQK
-277 ITASLEPLIVGVS
+277 ITATLEPLIVGVN

-300 SENPIEKSYVTGL
+300 GDTPIERTYVTGL

-325 NCLERKVHTLSE
+325 NCLERKVHTLSDME
-337 MDDKI
+337 DKI

-361 AVLAPVGLIDKSTQ
+361 AVLAPVGLIDKSQQ
-375 KSKGLTVVSGTNY
+375 KTKGMTVVSGTNY

-395 LVLGVILSIAMAATS
+395 LVLGVILSIAMAVTS
-410 VTRYL
+410 MTRYF
-415 GNVAQNVYL
+415 GTVAENVAL
-424 QNRVQ
+424 QARVE
-429 ELQPAQAVYNDY
+429 ELQPAQTVYNEY
-441 LAAEAQYDK
+441 LSAAAQYDK
-450 YTYLYAYT
+450 YKYLYEYT
-458 QTPNENLVEFINELE
+458 ENPNENLVEFINELE
-473 QILPDSFYTNSFSSD
+473 QILPDSFYTDSFSSD

-494 SVTVEGKAAAARTI
+494 TVNVEGKAAAARTI

-513 MQSIDDVEISNITD
+513 MESIEDVQISNITD
-527 SKDETGTSIV
+527 NQDEMGGSWVMFSMTGT
-537 TFSITGS
+537 
-544 YKVLGV
+544 Y
-550 ILSIAMAAT
+550 
-559 SVTRYL
+559 R
-565 GNVAQNVYLQNRVQE
+565 
-580 LQPAQAVYNDY
+580 
-591 LAAEAQYDKYTYLYA
+591 
-606 YTQTPNENLVEFIN
+606 
-620 ELEQILPDS
+620 
-629 FYTNSFSSDQTGI
+629 
-642 SMSVTVEG
+642 
-650 KAAAART
+650 
-657 ILNIRN
+657 
-663 MQSIDDVEISN
+663 
-674 ITDSKDETGTSIVT
+674 
-688 FSITGSYKELTD
+688 ELTD
-700 ETEES
+700 ETEET
-705 GEAQADTQ
+705 GETVESTQ
-713 TAQ
+713 SVQ

>member
-1 MAMNNRVL
+1 MNNRVL

-40 PEGIVVDG
+40 AEGIVVDG

-53 QEYADRM
+53 QDYADHL

-70 TKKVIFTI
+70 TKKVLFTI

-94 ASKIEALVK
+94 ANKIEALVK
-103 TNANEYFP
+103 TNASDYFP
-111 VDLTQYEIGHY
+111 VDLTKYEIGHY
-122 LAGGLTENGKLRVMA
+122 LAGGLAENGKLRVMA
-137 LAVPKALLDSYYQLA
+137 LAVPKALLNSYYQLA
-152 QMCSWEVE
+152 QMCGWEVE

-223 AYAVNDPMSAV
+223 AYAVNNPMSAV

-269 EVTEARQK
+269 EVTAARQK

-527 SKDETGTSIV
+527 SKDETGKSAV

-544 YKVLGV
+544 YK
-550 ILSIAMAAT
+550 
-559 SVTRYL
+559 
-565 GNVAQNVYLQNRVQE
+565 
-580 LQPAQAVYNDY
+580 D
-591 LAAEAQYDKYTYLYA
+591 
-606 YTQTPNENLVEFIN
+606 
-620 ELEQILPDS
+620 
-629 FYTNSFSSDQTGI
+629 
-642 SMSVTVEG
+642 
-650 KAAAART
+650 
-657 ILNIRN
+657 
-663 MQSIDDVEISN
+663 
-674 ITDSKDETGTSIVT
+674 
-688 FSITGSYKELTD
+688 LTD

>member
-1 MAMNNRVL
+1 MNNRVL

-16 FTKICEMDYK
+16 FTKICEIDYK

-40 PEGIVVDG
+40 PEGVVVDG

-53 QEYADRM
+53 QEYADHL
-60 VNALGTNGIR
+60 VNALGTNGIHTR
-70 TKKVIFTI
+70 RVIFTI

-94 ASKIEALVK
+94 ANKIEALVK
-103 TNANEYFP
+103 TNANDYFP

-122 LAGGLTENGKLRVMA
+122 LAGGLTEEGKLRVMA

-152 QMCSWEVE
+152 QMCGWEVE

-172 LRDEKSEKVTMVIKI
+172 LRDEKSEKVTMMIKI

-209 YGVQDAIDTMIASG
+209 YGVQDAIETMIASG

-247 HPGDKVWEE
+247 HQGDKLWEE

-269 EVTEARQK
+269 EVTAARQK
-277 ITASLEPLIVGVS
+277 ITSSMEPLIVGVS

-300 SENPIEKSYVTGL
+300 SNTPIERTYVTGL

-325 NCLERKVHTLSE
+325 NCLERKVHTLSD

-361 AVLAPVGLIDKSTQ
+361 AVLAPVGLIDKSQQ
-375 KSKGLTVVSGTNY
+375 KGKGMTVVSGTNY

-395 LVLGVILSIAMAATS
+395 LVLGVILSIAMAVTS
-410 VTRYL
+410 LTRYF
-415 GNVAQNVYL
+415 GTVAENVAL
-424 QNRVQ
+424 QARVE
-429 ELQPAQAVYNDY
+429 ELQPAQTVYNEY
-441 LAAEAQYDK
+441 LSAAAQYDK
-450 YTYLYAYT
+450 YKYLYEYT
-458 QTPNENLVEFINELE
+458 ENPNENLVEFINELE
-473 QILPDSFYTNSFSSD
+473 QILPDSFYTDSFSSD

-494 SVTVEGKAAAARTI
+494 TVNVEGKAAAARTI

-513 MQSIDDVEISNITD
+513 MESIEDVQISNITD
-527 SKDETGTSIV
+527 NQDEMGGSWVMFSMTGT
-537 TFSITGS
+537 
-544 YKVLGV
+544 YRE
-550 ILSIAMAAT
+550 LS
-559 SVTRYL
+559 
-565 GNVAQNVYLQNRVQE
+565 
-580 LQPAQAVYNDY
+580 
-591 LAAEAQYDKYTYLYA
+591 
-606 YTQTPNENLVEFIN
+606 
-620 ELEQILPDS
+620 
-629 FYTNSFSSDQTGI
+629 
-642 SMSVTVEG
+642 
-650 KAAAART
+650 
-657 ILNIRN
+657 
-663 MQSIDDVEISN
+663 
-674 ITDSKDETGTSIVT
+674 
-688 FSITGSYKELTD
+688 D
-700 ETEES
+700 ETEET
-705 GEAQADTQ
+705 GETVESTQ
-713 TAQ
+713 SVQ

>member
-1 MAMNNRVL
+1 MNNRVL
-9 SIEIGNS
+9 SIEISNS
-16 FTKICEMDYK
+16 FTKICEIDYK

-40 PEGIVVDG
+40 PEGVVVDG

-53 QEYADRM
+53 QEYADHL
-60 VNALGTNGIR
+60 VNALGTNGIH
-70 TKKVIFTI
+70 TKRVIFTI

-94 ASKIEALVK
+94 ANKIEALVK
-103 TNANEYFP
+103 ANANDYFP

-122 LAGGLTENGKLRVMA
+122 LAGGLTEEGKLRVMA
-137 LAVPKALLDSYYQLA
+137 LAVPKALLNSYYQLA
-152 QMCSWEVE
+152 QMCGWEVE

-172 LRDEKSEKVTMVIKI
+172 LRDEKSEKVTMMIKI

-209 YGVQDAIDTMIASG
+209 YGVQDAIETMIASG

-247 HPGDKVWEE
+247 HQGDKVWEE

-269 EVTEARQK
+269 EVTAARQK

-290 RVIDFYDSRN
+290 RVIDFYDSGN
-300 SENPIEKSYVTGL
+300 GDTPIERTYVTGL

-325 NCLERKVHTLSE
+325 NCLERKVHTLSDME
-337 MDDKI
+337 DKI

-361 AVLAPVGLIDKSTQ
+361 AVLAPVGLIDKSQQ
-375 KSKGLTVVSGTNY
+375 KTKGMTVVSGTNY

-395 LVLGVILSIAMAATS
+395 LVLGVILSIAMAVTS
-410 VTRYL
+410 LTRYF
-415 GNVAQNVYL
+415 GTVAENVAL
-424 QNRVQ
+424 QARVE

-441 LAAEAQYDK
+441 LATAAQYDK
-450 YTYLYAYT
+450 YQYLYEYT
-458 QTPNENLVEFINELE
+458 ENPNENLVEFINELE
-473 QILPDSFYTNSFSSD
+473 QILPSSFWTNSFSSD
-488 QTGISM
+488 MEGISM

-513 MQSIDDVEISNITD
+513 MESIEDVQISNITD
-527 SKDETGTSIV
+527 AQNELGESAV
-537 TFSITGS
+537 TFSITGTYADIHADS
-544 YKVLGV
+544 EEAENTGD
-550 ILSIAMAAT
+550 AA
-559 SVTRYL
+559 
-565 GNVAQNVYLQNRVQE
+565 
-580 LQPAQAVYNDY
+580 
-591 LAAEAQYDKYTYLYA
+591 
-606 YTQTPNENLVEFIN
+606 
-620 ELEQILPDS
+620 
-629 FYTNSFSSDQTGI
+629 
-642 SMSVTVEG
+642 
-650 KAAAART
+650 
-657 ILNIRN
+657 
-663 MQSIDDVEISN
+663 
-674 ITDSKDETGTSIVT
+674 GT
-688 FSITGSYKELTD
+688 
-700 ETEES
+700 
-705 GEAQADTQ
+705 

>member
-1 MAMNNRVL
+1 MNNRVL

-16 FTKICEMDYK
+16 FTKICEIDYK

-40 PEGIVVDG
+40 PEGVVVDG

-53 QEYADRM
+53 QEYADHL

-70 TKKVIFTI
+70 TRKVIFTI

-94 ASKIEALVK
+94 ANKIEALVK
-103 TNANEYFP
+103 TNANDYFP

-122 LAGGLTENGKLRVMA
+122 LAGGLTEEGKLRVMA

-152 QMCSWEVE
+152 QMCGWEVE

-172 LRDEKSEKVTMVIKI
+172 LRDEKSEKVTMMIKI

-209 YGVQDAIDTMIASG
+209 YGVQDAIETMIASG

-247 HPGDKVWEE
+247 HQGDKLWEE

-269 EVTEARQK
+269 EVTAARQK

-300 SENPIEKSYVTGL
+300 SDTPIERTYVTGL

-375 KSKGLTVVSGTNY
+375 KAKGLTVVSGTNY
-388 TFVSVAV
+388 TFVSVAI
-395 LVLGVILSIAMAATS
+395 LVLGVILSIAMAVTS
-410 VTRYL
+410 LTRYF
-415 GNVAQNVYL
+415 GTVAENVAL
-424 QNRVQ
+424 QARVE
-429 ELQPAQAVYNDY
+429 ELQPAQTVYNEY
-441 LAAEAQYDK
+441 LSTAAQYDK
-450 YTYLYAYT
+450 YKYLYEYT
-458 QTPNENLVEFINELE
+458 ENPNENLVEFINELE
-473 QILPDSFYTNSFSSD
+473 QILPDSFYTDSFSSD

-494 SVTVEGKAAAARTI
+494 TVNVEGKAAAARTI

-513 MQSIDDVEISNITD
+513 MESIEDVQISNITD
-527 SKDETGTSIV
+527 NQDEMGGSWVMFSMTGT
-537 TFSITGS
+537 
-544 YKVLGV
+544 YRE
-550 ILSIAMAAT
+550 LS
-559 SVTRYL
+559 
-565 GNVAQNVYLQNRVQE
+565 
-580 LQPAQAVYNDY
+580 
-591 LAAEAQYDKYTYLYA
+591 
-606 YTQTPNENLVEFIN
+606 
-620 ELEQILPDS
+620 
-629 FYTNSFSSDQTGI
+629 
-642 SMSVTVEG
+642 
-650 KAAAART
+650 
-657 ILNIRN
+657 
-663 MQSIDDVEISN
+663 
-674 ITDSKDETGTSIVT
+674 
-688 FSITGSYKELTD
+688 D
-700 ETEES
+700 ETEET
-705 GEAQADTQ
+705 GETVESTQ
-713 TAQ
+713 SVQ

>member
-16 FTKICEMDYK
+16 FTKICEIDYK

-40 PEGIVVDG
+40 PEGVVVDG

-53 QEYADRM
+53 QEYADHL

-70 TKKVIFTI
+70 TKRVIFTI

-94 ASKIEALVK
+94 ANKIEALVK
-103 TNANEYFP
+103 TNANDYFP

-122 LAGGLTENGKLRVMA
+122 LAGGLTEEGKLRVMA
-137 LAVPKALLDSYYQLA
+137 LAVPKALLNSYYQLA
-152 QMCSWEVE
+152 QMCGWEVE

-172 LRDEKSEKVTMVIKI
+172 LRDEKTETVTMMIKI

-209 YGVQDAIDTMIASG
+209 YGVQDAIETMIASG
-223 AYAVNDPMSAV
+223 VYAVNDPMSAV

-247 HPGDKVWEE
+247 HQGDKLWEE

-269 EVTEARQK
+269 EVTAARQK
-277 ITASLEPLIVGVS
+277 ITSSLEPLIVGVS

-300 SENPIEKSYVTGL
+300 SDTPIERTYVTGL

-325 NCLERKVHTLSE
+325 NCLERKVHTLSDME
-337 MDDKI
+337 DKI

-361 AVLAPVGLIDKSTQ
+361 AVLAPVGLIDKSQQ
-375 KSKGLTVVSGTNY
+375 KAKGMTVVSGTNY

-395 LVLGVILSIAMAATS
+395 LVLGVILSIAMAVTS
-410 VTRYL
+410 LTRYF
-415 GNVAQNVYL
+415 GTVAENVAL
-424 QNRVQ
+424 QARVE
-429 ELQPAQAVYNDY
+429 ELQPAQTVYNEY
-441 LAAEAQYDK
+441 LSAAAQYDK
-450 YTYLYAYT
+450 YKYLYEYT
-458 QTPNENLVEFINELE
+458 ENPNENLVEFINELE
-473 QILPDSFYTNSFSSD
+473 QILPSSFWTNSFSSD
-488 QTGISM
+488 MEGISM

-513 MQSIDDVEISNITD
+513 MESIEDVQISNITD
-527 SKDETGTSIV
+527 TQNELGESAV
-537 TFSITGS
+537 TFSITG
-544 YKVLGV
+544 
-550 ILSIAMAAT
+550 
-559 SVTRYL
+559 
-565 GNVAQNVYLQNRVQE
+565 
-580 LQPAQAVYNDY
+580 
-591 LAAEAQYDKYTYLYA
+591 TYA
-606 YTQTPNENLVEFIN
+606 DIHADTEETE
-620 ELEQILPDS
+620 S
-629 FYTNSFSSDQTGI
+629 TGD
-642 SMSVTVEG
+642 T
-650 KAAAART
+650 
-657 ILNIRN
+657 
-663 MQSIDDVEISN
+663 
-674 ITDSKDETGTSIVT
+674 TGT
-688 FSITGSYKELTD
+688 
-700 ETEES
+700 
-705 GEAQADTQ
+705 

>member
-16 FTKICEMDYK
+16 FTKICEIDYK

-40 PEGIVVDG
+40 PEGVVVDG

-53 QEYADRM
+53 QEYADHL

-70 TKKVIFTI
+70 TRKVIFTI

-94 ASKIEALVK
+94 ANKIEALVK
-103 TNANEYFP
+103 TNANDYFP

-122 LAGGLTENGKLRVMA
+122 LAGGLTEDGKLRVMA
-137 LAVPKALLDSYYQLA
+137 LAVPKALLNSYYQLA
-152 QMCSWEVE
+152 QMCGWEVE

-172 LRDEKSEKVTMVIKI
+172 LRDEKTETVTMMIKI
-187 DENST
+187 DENNT

-209 YGVQDAIDTMIASG
+209 YGVQDAIETMITSG
-223 AYAVNDPMSAV
+223 VYAVNDPMSAV

-247 HPGDKVWEE
+247 HQGDKLWEE

-269 EVTEARQK
+269 EVTAARQK
-277 ITASLEPLIVGVS
+277 ITSSLEPLIVGVS

-300 SENPIEKSYVTGL
+300 GDNPIQKTFVTGL

-325 NCLERKVHTLSE
+325 NCLERKVHTLSDME
-337 MDDKI
+337 DKI

-361 AVLAPVGLIDKSTQ
+361 AVLAPVGLIDKSQQ
-375 KSKGLTVVSGTNY
+375 KAKGMTVVSGTNY

-395 LVLGVILSIAMAATS
+395 LVLGVILSIAMAVTS
-410 VTRYL
+410 LTRYF
-415 GNVAQNVYL
+415 GTVAENVAL
-424 QNRVQ
+424 QARVE
-429 ELQPAQAVYNDY
+429 ELQPAQTVYNEY
-441 LAAEAQYDK
+441 LSTAAQYDK
-450 YTYLYAYT
+450 YKYLYEYT
-458 QTPNENLVEFINELE
+458 ENPNENLVEFINELE
-473 QILPDSFYTNSFSSD
+473 QILPDSFYTDSFSSD

-494 SVTVEGKAAAARTI
+494 TVNVEGKAAAARTI

-513 MQSIDDVEISNITD
+513 MESIEDVQISNITD
-527 SKDETGTSIV
+527 NQDEMGGSWVMFSMTGT
-537 TFSITGS
+537 
-544 YKVLGV
+544 YRE
-550 ILSIAMAAT
+550 LS
-559 SVTRYL
+559 
-565 GNVAQNVYLQNRVQE
+565 
-580 LQPAQAVYNDY
+580 
-591 LAAEAQYDKYTYLYA
+591 
-606 YTQTPNENLVEFIN
+606 
-620 ELEQILPDS
+620 
-629 FYTNSFSSDQTGI
+629 
-642 SMSVTVEG
+642 
-650 KAAAART
+650 
-657 ILNIRN
+657 
-663 MQSIDDVEISN
+663 
-674 ITDSKDETGTSIVT
+674 
-688 FSITGSYKELTD
+688 D
-700 ETEES
+700 ETEET
-705 GEAQADTQ
+705 GETVESTQ
-713 TAQ
+713 SVQ

>member
-1 MAMNNRVL
+1 MNNRVL

-16 FTKICEMDYK
+16 FTKICEIDYK

-40 PEGIVVDG
+40 PAGVVVDG

-53 QEYADRM
+53 QEYADHL
-60 VNALGTNGIR
+60 VNALGTNGIH
-70 TKKVIFTI
+70 TKRVIFTI

-94 ASKIEALVK
+94 ANKIEALVK
-103 TNANEYFP
+103 TNANDYFP

-122 LAGGLTENGKLRVMA
+122 LAGGLTEEGKLRVMA

-152 QMCSWEVE
+152 QMCGWEVE

-172 LRDEKSEKVTMVIKI
+172 LRDEKSEKVTMMIKI

-209 YGVQDAIDTMIASG
+209 YGVQDAIETMIASG
-223 AYAVNDPMSAV
+223 AYAVNDSMSAV

-247 HPGDKVWEE
+247 HQGDKLWEE

-269 EVTEARQK
+269 EVTAARQK

-300 SENPIEKSYVTGL
+300 SDTPIERTYVTGL

-375 KSKGLTVVSGTNY
+375 KAKGLTVVSGTNY

-395 LVLGVILSIAMAATS
+395 LVLGVILSIAMAVTS
-410 VTRYL
+410 LTRYF
-415 GNVAQNVYL
+415 GTVAENVAL
-424 QNRVQ
+424 QARVE
-429 ELQPAQAVYNDY
+429 ELQPAQTVYNEY
-441 LAAEAQYDK
+441 LSAAAQYDK
-450 YTYLYAYT
+450 YKYLYEYT
-458 QTPNENLVEFINELE
+458 ENPNENLVEFINELE
-473 QILPDSFYTNSFSSD
+473 QILPDSFYTDSFSSD

-494 SVTVEGKAAAARTI
+494 TVNVEGKAAAARTI

-513 MQSIDDVEISNITD
+513 MESIEDVQISNITD
-527 SKDETGTSIV
+527 NQDEMGGSWVMFSMTGT
-537 TFSITGS
+537 
-544 YKVLGV
+544 YRE
-550 ILSIAMAAT
+550 LS
-559 SVTRYL
+559 
-565 GNVAQNVYLQNRVQE
+565 
-580 LQPAQAVYNDY
+580 
-591 LAAEAQYDKYTYLYA
+591 
-606 YTQTPNENLVEFIN
+606 
-620 ELEQILPDS
+620 
-629 FYTNSFSSDQTGI
+629 
-642 SMSVTVEG
+642 
-650 KAAAART
+650 
-657 ILNIRN
+657 
-663 MQSIDDVEISN
+663 
-674 ITDSKDETGTSIVT
+674 
-688 FSITGSYKELTD
+688 D
-700 ETEES
+700 ETEET
-705 GEAQADTQ
+705 GETVESTQ
-713 TAQ
+713 SVQ

>member
-1 MAMNNRVL
+1 MNNRVL

-16 FTKICEMDYK
+16 FTKICEIDYK

-40 PEGIVVDG
+40 PEGVVVDG

-53 QEYADRM
+53 QEYADHL
-60 VNALGTNGIR
+60 VSALGTNGIR
-70 TKKVIFTI
+70 TKRVIFTI

-94 ASKIEALVK
+94 ANKIEALVK
-103 TNANEYFP
+103 TNANDYFP

-122 LAGGLTENGKLRVMA
+122 LAGGLTEEGKLRVMA
-137 LAVPKALLDSYYQLA
+137 LAVPKALLNSYYQLA
-152 QMCSWEVE
+152 QMCGWEVE

-172 LRDEKSEKVTMVIKI
+172 LRDEKSEKVTMMIKI

-209 YGVQDAIDTMIASG
+209 YGVQDAIETMIASG

-247 HPGDKVWEE
+247 HQGDKLWEE

-269 EVTEARQK
+269 EVTAARQK
-277 ITASLEPLIVGVS
+277 ITSSLEPLIVGVS

-300 SENPIEKSYVTGL
+300 SDTPIERTYVTGL

-325 NCLERKVHTLSE
+325 NCLERKVHTLSDME
-337 MDDKI
+337 DKI

-361 AVLAPVGLIDKSTQ
+361 AVLAPVGLIDKSQQ
-375 KSKGLTVVSGTNY
+375 KAKGMTVVSGTNY

-395 LVLGVILSIAMAATS
+395 LVLGVILSIAMAVTS
-410 VTRYL
+410 LTRYF
-415 GNVAQNVYL
+415 GTVAENVAL
-424 QNRVQ
+424 QERVE
-429 ELQPAQAVYNDY
+429 ELQPAQTVYNEY
-441 LAAEAQYDK
+441 LSAAAQYDK
-450 YTYLYAYT
+450 YKYLYEYT
-458 QTPNENLVEFINELE
+458 ENPNENLVEFINELE
-473 QILPDSFYTNSFSSD
+473 QILPSSFWTNSFSSD
-488 QTGISM
+488 MEGISM

-513 MQSIDDVEISNITD
+513 MESIEDVQISNITD
-527 SKDETGTSIV
+527 TQNELGESAV
-537 TFSITGS
+537 TFSITG
-544 YKVLGV
+544 
-550 ILSIAMAAT
+550 
-559 SVTRYL
+559 
-565 GNVAQNVYLQNRVQE
+565 
-580 LQPAQAVYNDY
+580 
-591 LAAEAQYDKYTYLYA
+591 TYA
-606 YTQTPNENLVEFIN
+606 DIHADTEETE
-620 ELEQILPDS
+620 S
-629 FYTNSFSSDQTGI
+629 TGD
-642 SMSVTVEG
+642 T
-650 KAAAART
+650 
-657 ILNIRN
+657 
-663 MQSIDDVEISN
+663 
-674 ITDSKDETGTSIVT
+674 TGT
-688 FSITGSYKELTD
+688 
-700 ETEES
+700 
-705 GEAQADTQ
+705 

>member
-16 FTKICEMDYK
+16 FTKICEIDYK

-40 PEGIVVDG
+40 PEGVVVDG

-53 QEYADRM
+53 QEYADHL
-60 VNALGTNGIR
+60 VNALGTNGIH
-70 TKKVIFTI
+70 TKRVIFTI

-94 ASKIEALVK
+94 ANKIEALVK
-103 TNANEYFP
+103 TNANDYFP

-122 LAGGLTENGKLRVMA
+122 LAGGLTEEGKLRVMA
-137 LAVPKALLDSYYQLA
+137 LAVPKALLNSYYQLA
-152 QMCSWEVE
+152 QMCGWEVE

-172 LRDEKSEKVTMVIKI
+172 LRDEKSEKVTMMIKI

-209 YGVQDAIDTMIASG
+209 YGVQDAIETMIASG

-247 HPGDKVWEE
+247 HQGDKLWEE

-269 EVTEARQK
+269 EVTAARQK
-277 ITASLEPLIVGVS
+277 ITSTLEPLIVGVN

-300 SENPIEKSYVTGL
+300 GDTPIERTYVTGL

-325 NCLERKVHTLSE
+325 NCLERKVHTLSDME
-337 MDDKI
+337 DKI

-361 AVLAPVGLIDKSTQ
+361 AVLAPVGLIDKSQQ
-375 KSKGLTVVSGTNY
+375 KAKGMTVVSGTNY

-395 LVLGVILSIAMAATS
+395 LVLGVILSIAMAVTS
-410 VTRYL
+410 LTRYF
-415 GNVAQNVYL
+415 GTVAENVAL
-424 QNRVQ
+424 QARVE
-429 ELQPAQAVYNDY
+429 ELQPAQAVYNEY
-441 LAAEAQYDK
+441 LSVAAQYDK
-450 YTYLYAYT
+450 YKYLYEYT
-458 QTPNENLVEFINELE
+458 ENPNENLVEFINELE
-473 QILPDSFYTNSFSSD
+473 QILPSSFWTNSFSSD
-488 QTGISM
+488 DTGISM

-513 MQSIDDVEISNITD
+513 MESIEDVQISGITD
-527 SKDETGTSIV
+527 SKDEAGKSTV
-537 TFSITGS
+537 TFSITGT
-544 YKVLGV
+544 YK
-550 ILSIAMAAT
+550 A
-559 SVTRYL
+559 
-565 GNVAQNVYLQNRVQE
+565 
-580 LQPAQAVYNDY
+580 
-591 LAAEAQYDKYTYLYA
+591 
-606 YTQTPNENLVEFIN
+606 
-620 ELEQILPDS
+620 
-629 FYTNSFSSDQTGI
+629 
-642 SMSVTVEG
+642 
-650 KAAAART
+650 
-657 ILNIRN
+657 
-663 MQSIDDVEISN
+663 
-674 ITDSKDETGTSIVT
+674 
-688 FSITGSYKELTD
+688 LTD
-700 ETEES
+700 ESAEQT
-705 GEAQADTQ
+705 DTLTVQ
-713 TAQ
+713 

>member
-9 SIEIGNS
+9 SIEISNS
-16 FTKICEMDYK
+16 FTKICEIDYK

-40 PEGIVVDG
+40 PEGVVVDG

-53 QEYADRM
+53 QEYADHL

-70 TKKVIFTI
+70 TKRVIFTI

-94 ASKIEALVK
+94 ANKIEALVK
-103 TNANEYFP
+103 TNSNDYFP

-122 LAGGLTENGKLRVMA
+122 LAGGLTEEGKLRVMA

-152 QMCSWEVE
+152 QMCGWEVE

-172 LRDEKSEKVTMVIKI
+172 LRDEKSEKVTMMIKI

-209 YGVQDAIDTMIASG
+209 YGVQDAIETMIASG

-247 HPGDKVWEE
+247 HQGDKLWEE

-269 EVTEARQK
+269 EVTAARQK

-300 SENPIEKSYVTGL
+300 SDTPIERTYVTGL

-325 NCLERKVHTLSE
+325 NCLERKVHTLSD

-361 AVLAPVGLIDKSTQ
+361 AVLAPVGLIDKSQQ
-375 KSKGLTVVSGTNY
+375 KAKGMTVVSGTNY

-395 LVLGVILSIAMAATS
+395 LVLGVILSIAMAVTS
-410 VTRYL
+410 LTRYF
-415 GNVAQNVYL
+415 GTVAENVAL
-424 QNRVQ
+424 QARVE
-429 ELQPAQAVYNDY
+429 ELQPAQAVYNEY
-441 LAAEAQYDK
+441 LSAAAQYDK
-450 YTYLYAYT
+450 YKYLYEYT
-458 QTPNENLVEFINELE
+458 ENPNENLVEFINELE
-473 QILPDSFYTNSFSSD
+473 QILPSSFWTNSFSSD
-488 QTGISM
+488 LEGISM

-513 MQSIDDVEISNITD
+513 MQSIEDVQISNITD
-527 SKDETGTSIV
+527 TQNELGESAV
-537 TFSITGS
+537 TFSITG
-544 YKVLGV
+544 
-550 ILSIAMAAT
+550 
-559 SVTRYL
+559 
-565 GNVAQNVYLQNRVQE
+565 
-580 LQPAQAVYNDY
+580 
-591 LAAEAQYDKYTYLYA
+591 TYA
-606 YTQTPNENLVEFIN
+606 DIHADTEETE
-620 ELEQILPDS
+620 S
-629 FYTNSFSSDQTGI
+629 TGD
-642 SMSVTVEG
+642 T
-650 KAAAART
+650 
-657 ILNIRN
+657 
-663 MQSIDDVEISN
+663 
-674 ITDSKDETGTSIVT
+674 TGT
-688 FSITGSYKELTD
+688 
-700 ETEES
+700 
-705 GEAQADTQ
+705 

>member
-1 MAMNNRVL
+1 MNNRVL
-9 SIEIGNS
+9 SIEISNS
-16 FTKICEMDYK
+16 FTKICEIDYK

-40 PEGIVVDG
+40 PEGVVVDG

-53 QEYADRM
+53 QEYADHL
-60 VNALGTNGIR
+60 VNALGTNGIH
-70 TKKVIFTI
+70 TKRVIFTI

-94 ASKIEALVK
+94 ANKIEALVK
-103 TNANEYFP
+103 TNANDYFP

-122 LAGGLTENGKLRVMA
+122 LAGGLTEEGKLRVMA

-152 QMCSWEVE
+152 QMCGWEVE

-172 LRDEKSEKVTMVIKI
+172 LRDEKSEKVTMMIKI
-187 DENST
+187 DENNT

-209 YGVQDAIDTMIASG
+209 YGVQDAIETMIASG

-247 HPGDKVWEE
+247 HQGDKLWEE

-269 EVTEARQK
+269 EVTAARQK
-277 ITASLEPLIVGVS
+277 ITSTLEPLIVGVN

-300 SENPIEKSYVTGL
+300 GDTPIERTYVTGL

-325 NCLERKVHTLSE
+325 NCLERKVHTLSD

-361 AVLAPVGLIDKSTQ
+361 AVLAPVGLIDKSQQ
-375 KSKGLTVVSGTNY
+375 KAKGMTVVSGTNY

-395 LVLGVILSIAMAATS
+395 LVLGVILSIAMAVTS
-410 VTRYL
+410 LTRYF
-415 GNVAQNVYL
+415 GTVAENVAL
-424 QNRVQ
+424 QARVE
-429 ELQPAQAVYNDY
+429 ELQPAQTVYNEY
-441 LAAEAQYDK
+441 LSTAAQYDK
-450 YTYLYAYT
+450 YKYLYEYT
-458 QTPNENLVEFINELE
+458 ENPNENLVEFINELE
-473 QILPDSFYTNSFSSD
+473 QILPDSFYTDSFSSD

-494 SVTVEGKAAAARTI
+494 TVNVEGKAAAARTI

-513 MQSIDDVEISNITD
+513 MESIEDVQISNITD
-527 SKDETGTSIV
+527 NQDEMGGSWVMFSMTGT
-537 TFSITGS
+537 
-544 YKVLGV
+544 YRE
-550 ILSIAMAAT
+550 LS
-559 SVTRYL
+559 
-565 GNVAQNVYLQNRVQE
+565 
-580 LQPAQAVYNDY
+580 
-591 LAAEAQYDKYTYLYA
+591 
-606 YTQTPNENLVEFIN
+606 
-620 ELEQILPDS
+620 
-629 FYTNSFSSDQTGI
+629 
-642 SMSVTVEG
+642 
-650 KAAAART
+650 
-657 ILNIRN
+657 
-663 MQSIDDVEISN
+663 
-674 ITDSKDETGTSIVT
+674 
-688 FSITGSYKELTD
+688 D
-700 ETEES
+700 ETEET
-705 GEAQADTQ
+705 GETVESTQ
-713 TAQ
+713 SVQ

>member
-1 MAMNNRVL
+1 MNNRVL

-16 FTKICEMDYK
+16 FTKICEIDYK

-40 PEGIVVDG
+40 PEGVVVDG

-53 QEYADRM
+53 QEYADHL

-70 TKKVIFTI
+70 TRRVIFTI

-94 ASKIEALVK
+94 ANKIEALVK
-103 TNANEYFP
+103 TNANDYFP

-122 LAGGLTENGKLRVMA
+122 LAGGLTEEGKLRVMA

-152 QMCSWEVE
+152 QMCGWEVE

-172 LRDEKSEKVTMVIKI
+172 LRDEKSEKVTMMIKI

-209 YGVQDAIDTMIASG
+209 YGVQDAIETMIASG

-247 HPGDKVWEE
+247 HQGDKLWEE

-269 EVTEARQK
+269 EVTAARQK
-277 ITASLEPLIVGVS
+277 ITSSLEPLIVGVS

-300 SENPIEKSYVTGL
+300 SNTPIERTYVTGL

-325 NCLERKVHTLSE
+325 NCLERKVHTLSD

-361 AVLAPVGLIDKSTQ
+361 AVLAPVGLIDKSQQ
-375 KSKGLTVVSGTNY
+375 KGKGMTVVSGTNY

-395 LVLGVILSIAMAATS
+395 LVLGVILSIAMAVTS
-410 VTRYL
+410 LTRYF
-415 GNVAQNVYL
+415 GTVAENVAL
-424 QNRVQ
+424 QARVE
-429 ELQPAQAVYNDY
+429 ELQPAQTVYNEY
-441 LAAEAQYDK
+441 LSTAAQYDK
-450 YTYLYAYT
+450 YKYLYEYT
-458 QTPNENLVEFINELE
+458 ENPNENLVEFINELE
-473 QILPDSFYTNSFSSD
+473 QILPDSFYTDSFSSD

-494 SVTVEGKAAAARTI
+494 TVNVEGKAAAARTI

-513 MQSIDDVEISNITD
+513 MESIEDVQISNITD
-527 SKDETGTSIV
+527 NQDEMGGSWVMFSMTGT
-537 TFSITGS
+537 
-544 YKVLGV
+544 YRE
-550 ILSIAMAAT
+550 LS
-559 SVTRYL
+559 
-565 GNVAQNVYLQNRVQE
+565 
-580 LQPAQAVYNDY
+580 
-591 LAAEAQYDKYTYLYA
+591 
-606 YTQTPNENLVEFIN
+606 
-620 ELEQILPDS
+620 
-629 FYTNSFSSDQTGI
+629 
-642 SMSVTVEG
+642 
-650 KAAAART
+650 
-657 ILNIRN
+657 
-663 MQSIDDVEISN
+663 
-674 ITDSKDETGTSIVT
+674 
-688 FSITGSYKELTD
+688 D
-700 ETEES
+700 ETEET
-705 GEAQADTQ
+705 GETVESTQ
-713 TAQ
+713 SVQ

>member
-1 MAMNNRVL
+1 MNNRVL
-9 SIEIGNS
+9 SIEISNS
-16 FTKICEMDYK
+16 FTKICEIDYK

-40 PEGIVVDG
+40 PEGVVVDG

-53 QEYADRM
+53 QEYADHL
-60 VNALGTNGIR
+60 VNALGTNGIH
-70 TKKVIFTI
+70 TKRVIFTI

-94 ASKIEALVK
+94 ANKIEALVK
-103 TNANEYFP
+103 TNANDYFP

-122 LAGGLTENGKLRVMA
+122 LAGGLTEEGKLRVMA

-152 QMCSWEVE
+152 QMCGWEVE

-172 LRDEKSEKVTMVIKI
+172 LRDEKSEKVTMMIKI
-187 DENST
+187 DENNT

-209 YGVQDAIDTMIASG
+209 YGVQDAIETMIASG

-247 HPGDKVWEE
+247 HQGDKLWEE

-269 EVTEARQK
+269 EVTAARQK
-277 ITASLEPLIVGVS
+277 ITATLEPLIVGVN

-300 SENPIEKSYVTGL
+300 GDTPIERTYVTGL

-325 NCLERKVHTLSE
+325 NCLERKVHTLSDME
-337 MDDKI
+337 DKI

-361 AVLAPVGLIDKSTQ
+361 AVLAPVGLIDKSQQ
-375 KSKGLTVVSGTNY
+375 KAKGMTVVSGTNY

-395 LVLGVILSIAMAATS
+395 LVLGVILSIAMAVTS
-410 VTRYL
+410 LTRYF
-415 GNVAQNVYL
+415 GTVAENVAL
-424 QNRVQ
+424 QARVE
-429 ELQPAQAVYNDY
+429 ELQPAQTVYNEY
-441 LAAEAQYDK
+441 LSTAAQYDK
-450 YTYLYAYT
+450 YKYLYEYT
-458 QTPNENLVEFINELE
+458 ENPNENLVEFINELE
-473 QILPDSFYTNSFSSD
+473 QILPSSFWTNSFSSD
-488 QTGISM
+488 MEGISM

-513 MQSIDDVEISNITD
+513 MESIEDVQISNITD
-527 SKDETGTSIV
+527 AQNELGESAV
-537 TFSITGS
+537 TFSITG
-544 YKVLGV
+544 
-550 ILSIAMAAT
+550 
-559 SVTRYL
+559 
-565 GNVAQNVYLQNRVQE
+565 
-580 LQPAQAVYNDY
+580 
-591 LAAEAQYDKYTYLYA
+591 TYA
-606 YTQTPNENLVEFIN
+606 DIHADTEETE
-620 ELEQILPDS
+620 S
-629 FYTNSFSSDQTGI
+629 TGD
-642 SMSVTVEG
+642 T
-650 KAAAART
+650 
-657 ILNIRN
+657 
-663 MQSIDDVEISN
+663 
-674 ITDSKDETGTSIVT
+674 TGT
-688 FSITGSYKELTD
+688 
-700 ETEES
+700 
-705 GEAQADTQ
+705 

>member
-1 MAMNNRVL
+1 MNNRVL
-9 SIEIGNS
+9 SIEISNS
-16 FTKICEMDYK
+16 FTKICEIDYK

-40 PEGIVVDG
+40 PEGVVVDG

-53 QEYADRM
+53 QEYADHL
-60 VNALGTNGIR
+60 VNALGTNGIH
-70 TKKVIFTI
+70 TKRVIFTI

-94 ASKIEALVK
+94 ANKIEALVK
-103 TNANEYFP
+103 TNANDYFP

-122 LAGGLTENGKLRVMA
+122 LAGGLTEDGKLRVMA
-137 LAVPKALLDSYYQLA
+137 LAVPKALLNSYYQLA
-152 QMCSWEVE
+152 QMCGWEVE

-172 LRDEKSEKVTMVIKI
+172 LRDEKSEKVTMMIKI

-209 YGVQDAIDTMIASG
+209 YGVQDAIETMIASG

-247 HPGDKVWEE
+247 HQGDKLWEE

-269 EVTEARQK
+269 EVTTARQK

-300 SENPIEKSYVTGL
+300 GDTPIERTYVTGL

-325 NCLERKVHTLSE
+325 NCLERKVHTLSDME
-337 MDDKI
+337 DKI

-361 AVLAPVGLIDKSTQ
+361 AVLAPVGLIDKSQQ
-375 KSKGLTVVSGTNY
+375 KAKGMTVVSGTNY

-395 LVLGVILSIAMAATS
+395 LVLGVILSIAMAVTS
-410 VTRYL
+410 LTRYF
-415 GNVAQNVYL
+415 GTVAENVAL
-424 QNRVQ
+424 QARVE
-429 ELQPAQAVYNDY
+429 ELQPAQAVYNEY
-441 LAAEAQYDK
+441 LSAAAQYDK
-450 YTYLYAYT
+450 YKYLYEYT
-458 QTPNENLVEFINELE
+458 ENPNENLVEFINELE
-473 QILPDSFYTNSFSSD
+473 QILPDSFYTDSFSSD

-494 SVTVEGKAAAARTI
+494 TVNVEGKAAAARTI

-513 MQSIDDVEISNITD
+513 MESIEDVQISNITD
-527 SKDETGTSIV
+527 NQDEMGGSWVMFSMTGT
-537 TFSITGS
+537 
-544 YKVLGV
+544 YRE
-550 ILSIAMAAT
+550 LS
-559 SVTRYL
+559 
-565 GNVAQNVYLQNRVQE
+565 
-580 LQPAQAVYNDY
+580 
-591 LAAEAQYDKYTYLYA
+591 
-606 YTQTPNENLVEFIN
+606 
-620 ELEQILPDS
+620 
-629 FYTNSFSSDQTGI
+629 
-642 SMSVTVEG
+642 
-650 KAAAART
+650 
-657 ILNIRN
+657 
-663 MQSIDDVEISN
+663 
-674 ITDSKDETGTSIVT
+674 
-688 FSITGSYKELTD
+688 D
-700 ETEES
+700 ETEET
-705 GEAQADTQ
+705 GETVESTQ
-713 TAQ
+713 SVQ

>member
-16 FTKICEMDYK
+16 FTKICEIDYK

-40 PEGIVVDG
+40 PEGVVVDG

-53 QEYADRM
+53 QEYADHL

-70 TKKVIFTI
+70 TKRVIFTI

-94 ASKIEALVK
+94 ANKIEALVK
-103 TNANEYFP
+103 TNANDYFP

-122 LAGGLTENGKLRVMA
+122 LAGGLTEEGKLRVMA

-152 QMCSWEVE
+152 QMCGWEVE

-172 LRDEKSEKVTMVIKI
+172 LRDEKSEKVTMMIKI

-209 YGVQDAIDTMIASG
+209 YGVQDAIETMIASG

-247 HPGDKVWEE
+247 HQGDKLWEE

-269 EVTEARQK
+269 EVTAARQK
-277 ITASLEPLIVGVS
+277 ITSSLEPLIVGVS

-300 SENPIEKSYVTGL
+300 SNTPIERTYVTGL

-325 NCLERKVHTLSE
+325 NCLERKVHTLSD

-375 KSKGLTVVSGTNY
+375 KAKGLTVVSGTNY

-395 LVLGVILSIAMAATS
+395 LVLGVILSIAMAVTS
-410 VTRYL
+410 LTRYF
-415 GNVAQNVYL
+415 GTVAENVAL
-424 QNRVQ
+424 QARVE
-429 ELQPAQAVYNDY
+429 ELQPAQTVYNEY
-441 LAAEAQYDK
+441 LSAAAQYDK
-450 YTYLYAYT
+450 YKYLYEYT
-458 QTPNENLVEFINELE
+458 ENPNENLVEFINELE
-473 QILPDSFYTNSFSSD
+473 QILPDSFYTDSFSSD

-494 SVTVEGKAAAARTI
+494 TVNVEGKAAAARTI

-513 MQSIDDVEISNITD
+513 MESIEDVQISNITD
-527 SKDETGTSIV
+527 NQDEMGGSWVMFSMTGT
-537 TFSITGS
+537 
-544 YKVLGV
+544 YRE
-550 ILSIAMAAT
+550 LS
-559 SVTRYL
+559 
-565 GNVAQNVYLQNRVQE
+565 
-580 LQPAQAVYNDY
+580 
-591 LAAEAQYDKYTYLYA
+591 
-606 YTQTPNENLVEFIN
+606 
-620 ELEQILPDS
+620 
-629 FYTNSFSSDQTGI
+629 
-642 SMSVTVEG
+642 
-650 KAAAART
+650 
-657 ILNIRN
+657 
-663 MQSIDDVEISN
+663 
-674 ITDSKDETGTSIVT
+674 
-688 FSITGSYKELTD
+688 D
-700 ETEES
+700 ETEET
-705 GEAQADTQ
+705 GETVESTQ
-713 TAQ
+713 SVQ

>member
-1 MAMNNRVL
+1 MNNRVL
-9 SIEIGNS
+9 SIEISNS
-16 FTKICEMDYK
+16 FTKICEIDYK

-40 PEGIVVDG
+40 PEGVVVDG

-53 QEYADRM
+53 QEYADHL
-60 VNALGTNGIR
+60 VNALGTNGIH
-70 TKKVIFTI
+70 TKRVIFTI

-94 ASKIEALVK
+94 ANKIEALVK
-103 TNANEYFP
+103 TNANDYFP

-122 LAGGLTENGKLRVMA
+122 LAGGLTEEGKLRVMA
-137 LAVPKALLDSYYQLA
+137 LAVPKALLNSYYQLA
-152 QMCSWEVE
+152 QMCGWEVE

-172 LRDEKSEKVTMVIKI
+172 LRDEKTETVTMMIKI

-209 YGVQDAIDTMIASG
+209 YGVQDAIETMIASG

-247 HPGDKVWEE
+247 HQGDKLWEE

-269 EVTEARQK
+269 EVTAARQK
-277 ITASLEPLIVGVS
+277 ITSSLEPLIVGVS

-300 SENPIEKSYVTGL
+300 GDNPIQKTFVTGL

-325 NCLERKVHTLSE
+325 NCLERKVHTLSDME
-337 MDDKI
+337 DKI

-361 AVLAPVGLIDKSTQ
+361 AVLAPVGLIDKSQQ
-375 KSKGLTVVSGTNY
+375 KAKGMTVVSGTNY

-395 LVLGVILSIAMAATS
+395 LVLGVILSIAMAVTS
-410 VTRYL
+410 LTRYF
-415 GNVAQNVYL
+415 GTVAENVAL
-424 QNRVQ
+424 QARVE
-429 ELQPAQAVYNDY
+429 ELQPAQTVYNEY
-441 LAAEAQYDK
+441 LSTAAQYDK
-450 YTYLYAYT
+450 YKYLYEYT
-458 QTPNENLVEFINELE
+458 ENPNENLVEFINELE
-473 QILPDSFYTNSFSSD
+473 QILPSSFWTNSFSSD
-488 QTGISM
+488 MEGISM

-513 MQSIDDVEISNITD
+513 MESIEDVQISNITD
-527 SKDETGTSIV
+527 AQNELGESAV
-537 TFSITGS
+537 TFSITG
-544 YKVLGV
+544 
-550 ILSIAMAAT
+550 
-559 SVTRYL
+559 
-565 GNVAQNVYLQNRVQE
+565 
-580 LQPAQAVYNDY
+580 
-591 LAAEAQYDKYTYLYA
+591 TYA
-606 YTQTPNENLVEFIN
+606 DIHADTEETE
-620 ELEQILPDS
+620 S
-629 FYTNSFSSDQTGI
+629 TGD
-642 SMSVTVEG
+642 T
-650 KAAAART
+650 
-657 ILNIRN
+657 
-663 MQSIDDVEISN
+663 
-674 ITDSKDETGTSIVT
+674 TGT
-688 FSITGSYKELTD
+688 
-700 ETEES
+700 
-705 GEAQADTQ
+705 

>member
-16 FTKICEMDYK
+16 FTKICEIDYK

-40 PEGIVVDG
+40 PEGVVVDG

-53 QEYADRM
+53 QEYADHL
-60 VNALGTNGIR
+60 VNALGTNGIHTR
-70 TKKVIFTI
+70 RVIFTI

-94 ASKIEALVK
+94 ANKIEALVK
-103 TNANEYFP
+103 TNANDYFP

-122 LAGGLTENGKLRVMA
+122 LAGGLAENGKLRVMA
-137 LAVPKALLDSYYQLA
+137 LAVPKALLNSYYQLA
-152 QMCSWEVE
+152 QMCGWEVE

-172 LRDEKSEKVTMVIKI
+172 LRDEKSEKVTMMIKI

-209 YGVQDAIDTMIASG
+209 YGVQDAIETMIASG

-247 HPGDKVWEE
+247 HQGDKLWEE

-269 EVTEARQK
+269 EVTAARQK
-277 ITASLEPLIVGVS
+277 ITSSLEPLIVGVS

-300 SENPIEKSYVTGL
+300 SNTPIERTYVTGL

-325 NCLERKVHTLSE
+325 NCLERKVHTLSD

-361 AVLAPVGLIDKSTQ
+361 AVLAPVGLIDKSQQ
-375 KSKGLTVVSGTNY
+375 KGKGMTVVSGTNY

-395 LVLGVILSIAMAATS
+395 LVLGVILSIAMAVTS
-410 VTRYL
+410 LTRYF
-415 GNVAQNVYL
+415 GTVAENVAL
-424 QNRVQ
+424 QARVE
-429 ELQPAQAVYNDY
+429 ELQPAQTVYNEY
-441 LAAEAQYDK
+441 LSAAAQYDK
-450 YTYLYAYT
+450 YKYLYEYT
-458 QTPNENLVEFINELE
+458 ENPNENLVEFINELE
-473 QILPDSFYTNSFSSD
+473 QILPDSFYTDSFSSD

-494 SVTVEGKAAAARTI
+494 TVNVEGKAAAARTI

-513 MQSIDDVEISNITD
+513 MESIEDVQISNITD
-527 SKDETGTSIV
+527 NQDEMGGSWVMFSMTGT
-537 TFSITGS
+537 
-544 YKVLGV
+544 YRE
-550 ILSIAMAAT
+550 LS
-559 SVTRYL
+559 
-565 GNVAQNVYLQNRVQE
+565 
-580 LQPAQAVYNDY
+580 
-591 LAAEAQYDKYTYLYA
+591 
-606 YTQTPNENLVEFIN
+606 
-620 ELEQILPDS
+620 
-629 FYTNSFSSDQTGI
+629 
-642 SMSVTVEG
+642 
-650 KAAAART
+650 
-657 ILNIRN
+657 
-663 MQSIDDVEISN
+663 
-674 ITDSKDETGTSIVT
+674 
-688 FSITGSYKELTD
+688 D
-700 ETEES
+700 ETEET
-705 GEAQADTQ
+705 GETVESTQ
-713 TAQ
+713 SVQ

>member
-1 MAMNNRVL
+1 MNNRVL

-16 FTKICEMDYK
+16 FTKICEIDYK

-53 QEYADRM
+53 QDYADQL
-60 VNALGTNGIR
+60 VNALGANSIR

-94 ASKIEALVK
+94 ANKIEALVK
-103 TNANEYFP
+103 TNANDYFP

-122 LAGGLTENGKLRVMA
+122 MAGGLAENGKLRVMA
-137 LAVPKALLDSYYQLA
+137 MAVPKALLNSYYQLA
-152 QMCSWEVE
+152 QMCGWEVE

-172 LRDEKSEKVTMVIKI
+172 LRDEKSEKVTLVIKI

-209 YGVQDAIDTMIASG
+209 YGVQDAIETMISSG
-223 AYAVNDPMSAV
+223 AYAVTDPISAV

-247 HPGDKVWEE
+247 HQGDKLWEE

-269 EVTEARQK
+269 TIMEARQK

-300 SENPIEKSYVTGL
+300 GDAPIERSYVTGL

-337 MDDKI
+337 VDKI

-395 LVLGVILSIAMAATS
+395 LVLGIILSIAMAVTS
-410 VTRYL
+410 LTRYF
-415 GNVAQNVYL
+415 GTVAENVAL
-424 QNRVQ
+424 QARVE

-441 LAAEAQYDK
+441 LATAAQYDK
-450 YTYLYAYT
+450 YQYLYEYT
-458 QTPNENLVEFINELE
+458 ENPNENLVEFINELE
-473 QILPDSFYTNSFSSD
+473 QILPSSFWTNSFSSD
-488 QTGISM
+488 QEGISM
-494 SVTVEGKAAAARTI
+494 SVSVVGKEAAARTI

-513 MQSIDDVEISNITD
+513 MKSIQDVQISNITD
-527 SKDETGTSIV
+527 TKNELEESAV
-537 TFSITGS
+537 TFSITG
-544 YKVLGV
+544 
-550 ILSIAMAAT
+550 
-559 SVTRYL
+559 
-565 GNVAQNVYLQNRVQE
+565 
-580 LQPAQAVYNDY
+580 
-591 LAAEAQYDKYTYLYA
+591 TYA
-606 YTQTPNENLVEFIN
+606 DIHADTE
-620 ELEQILPDS
+620 
-629 FYTNSFSSDQTGI
+629 
-642 SMSVTVEG
+642 
-650 KAAAART
+650 
-657 ILNIRN
+657 
-663 MQSIDDVEISN
+663 
-674 ITDSKDETGTSIVT
+674 
-688 FSITGSYKELTD
+688 
-700 ETEES
+700 ETES
-705 GEAQADTQ
+705 TGDAAGT